1 MVGIKEGE
9 KIMLLVTFDKV
20 PKGAKK
26 YFQFKHKL
34 SRKSPEL
41 DIKTADTA
49 VKDYAKSLEAAGS
62 NVAFTIFDDEDED
75 REESSFEAPV
85 LPEDQDGGILNLIDR
100 DLENENLNREQ
111 EETVTDLKDQIF
123 NELEPSLNED
133 YEDSLNEDNGFMFNN
148 NQVLEPEDEEDEV
161 GEEIP
166 PKNDVSDET
175 ADKNSTAQLNTSN
188 SANPNSYNFVT
199 KSPEATPPSSLPVLP
214 VQPDQVSTTE
224 ATHDEV
230 ISYGKYTDANDI
242 LDRLPKGYDKNQFA
256 LNNIRHD
263 LGYLDNPRDQYDQA
277 LNDKIDQ
284 ALRDY
289 SMQDIQRVYDEGLA
303 KSKAAIVDRLKE
315 AYNRVTKEPID
326 KIVESKTVTKIQQ
339 LTVKATQQKQN
350 NQSDLNKLKENKA
363 LELKTN
369 DEAALA
375 EYKKQLE
382 EKRNLALKS
391 FNDQEELKTRNA
403 NEQIDEQL
411 KADKA
416 KAEHVAR
423 NEEVQK
429 RNSELDDSRTTISND
444 FDHAVRDNYDKNNNL
459 FEKNLKKVQERV
471 QLAKEEINEQRRIDQ
486 EKAEERRQRE
496 AEAARKERELDLK
509 QKAIEQN
516 ESLAKLQQ
524 ENMAKLPE
532 EFAKAIAAAITQN
545 NLENPNVKITLNSDG
560 KDTKDISVPVPNI
573 KGEIVDLDTTKQT
586 DPSNVTEPTEENAAL
601 DQENETNND
610 KPKKHHYTSG
620 IISLV
625 CLAAAALGGTWAY
638 TNNRPNNE
646 QKAVVEQS
654 SSHTKQ
660 TSKSNSK
667 QSNKKSDENDAV
679 KKSKSS
685 AKPKV
690 KATQTHLTRSQA
702 VLKQYR
708 ETKTWAQK
716 RDMLDGLLGQGDAR
730 NLKKIATI
738 YANPIANL
746 YSAIANE
753 DKVQTRE
760 IWLNLT
766 DDQRTEISNSAKKAV
781 ALAFYDIADWQDGWL
796 ARYAY

>member
-1 MVGIKEGE
+1 MVGVKEGE

-41 DIKTADTA
+41 DIKTADDA
-49 VKDYAKSLEAAGS
+49 VKDYAKTLEEADS
-62 NVAFTIFDDEDED
+62 NVTFTIFDDEDED
-75 REESSFEAPV
+75 REESSFEAQI

-100 DLENENLNREQ
+100 DLENENLTCDQ
-111 EETVTDLKDQIF
+111 EETVTTLKDQIF
-123 NELEPSLNED
+123 NELEPSLNDDED
-133 YEDSLNEDNGFMFNN
+133 DLNEDNGFIFNS
-148 NQVLEPEDEEDEV
+148 NQILDSDDEV
-161 GEEIP
+161 RDEIP
-166 PKNDVSDET
+166 PENDVNDET
-175 ADKNSTAQLNTSN
+175 EDNSPTEESN
-188 SANPNSYNFVT
+188 SNAAANPSLNNVPT
-199 KSPEATPPSSLPVLP
+199 QLPEKVGASPIQAG
-214 VQPDQVSTTE
+214 QTTE
-224 ATHDEV
+224 TETSRSEV

-242 LDRLPKGYDKNQFA
+242 LDRLPRGYDKNQFA

-263 LGYLDNPRDQYDQA
+263 LGYLDNPKDQYDQA

-315 AYNRVTKEPID
+315 AYNRVTKESLD
-326 KIVESKTVTKIQQ
+326 KIVEGRTAAQIQQ
-339 LTVKATQQKQN
+339 LVVKAAQQKQN
-350 NQSDLNKLKENKA
+350 NQSDLSKLKENKA

-382 EKRNLALKS
+382 EKRNLALKN

-416 KAEHVAR
+416 KVERVAR
-423 NEEVQK
+423 DEEVQK

-444 FDHAVRDNYDKNNNL
+444 FDHAVRNNYDKNNDL
-459 FEKNLKKVQERV
+459 FEDNLKKVQEKVR
-471 QLAKEEINEQRRIDQ
+471 LAKEQINQQKQLDQ
-486 EKAEERRQRE
+486 EKAEEKRQRE

-545 NLENPNVKITLNSDG
+545 NLENPNVKITLNNDG
-560 KDTKDISVPVPNI
+560 KNALVPVPHVD
-573 KGEIVDLDTTKQT
+573 GEVVDLDDTKKN
-586 DPSNVTEPTEENAAL
+586 DAPIDSESNEEDSELKPETEDNS
-601 DQENETNND
+601 
-610 KPKKHHYTSG
+610 PKKRHYKSE

-638 TNNRPNNE
+638 TNNHFNNE
-646 QKAVVEQS
+646 QKASIERSSSNSHVKKNKQS
-654 SSHTKQ
+654 SS
-660 TSKSNSK
+660 K
-667 QSNKKSDENDAV
+667 QSDKKSANEDIAKNKKPNA
-679 KKSKSS
+679 KSKTKST
-685 AKPKV
+685 P
-690 KATQTHLTRSQA
+690 THLTRSQA

-708 ETKTWAQK
+708 ETKNWAQK

-738 YANPIANL
+738 YSNPIANL

-753 DKVQTRE
+753 DKAQTRD
-760 IWLNLT
+760 IWLSLT

>member
-1 MVGIKEGE
+1 MVGVKEGE

-41 DIKTADTA
+41 DIKTADDA
-49 VKDYAKSLEAAGS
+49 VKDYAKSLEEADS
-62 NVAFTIFDDEDED
+62 NVTFTIFDDEDED
-75 REESSFEAPV
+75 REESSFEAQI

-100 DLENENLNREQ
+100 DLENENLTRDQ
-111 EETVTDLKDQIF
+111 EETVTTLKDQIF
-123 NELEPSLNED
+123 NELEPSLSDDEED
-133 YEDSLNEDNGFMFNN
+133 LNKDNGFMFNN
-148 NQVLEPEDEEDEV
+148 NQILDSDDEV
-161 GEEIP
+161 RDEIP
-166 PKNDVSDET
+166 PENDVNDET
-175 ADKNSTAQLNTSN
+175 EDNSPTEESN
-188 SANPNSYNFVT
+188 SNAATNPSLNNVPT
-199 KSPEATPPSSLPVLP
+199 QLPEEVDALPI
-214 VQPDQVSTTE
+214 QAGQTTE
-224 ATHDEV
+224 TETSRSEV

-242 LDRLPKGYDKNQFA
+242 LDRLPRGYDKNQFA

-263 LGYLDNPRDQYDQA
+263 LGYLDNPKDQYDQA

-315 AYNRVTKEPID
+315 AYNRVTKESLD
-326 KIVESKTVTKIQQ
+326 KIVEGRTAAQIQQ
-339 LTVKATQQKQN
+339 LVVKATQQKQN
-350 NQSDLNKLKENKA
+350 NQSDLSKLKENKA

-382 EKRNLALKS
+382 EKRNLALKN

-416 KAEHVAR
+416 KVERVAR
-423 NEEVQK
+423 DEEVQK

-444 FDHAVRDNYDKNNNL
+444 FDHAVRNNYDKNNDL
-459 FEKNLKKVQERV
+459 FEDNLKKVQEKV
-471 QLAKEEINEQRRIDQ
+471 QLAKEQINQQKQLDQ
-486 EKAEERRQRE
+486 EKAEEKRQRE

-545 NLENPNVKITLNSDG
+545 NLENPNVKITLNNDG
-560 KDTKDISVPVPNI
+560 KNALVPVPHVD
-573 KGEIVDLDTTKQT
+573 GEIVDLDDTKKN
-586 DPSNVTEPTEENAAL
+586 DAPIDSESNEEDSELKPETEDNS
-601 DQENETNND
+601 
-610 KPKKHHYTSG
+610 PKKHHYKSE

-638 TNNRPNNE
+638 TNNHSNNE
-646 QKAVVEQS
+646 QKASIERSSSNSHVKKNKQS
-654 SSHTKQ
+654 SS
-660 TSKSNSK
+660 K
-667 QSNKKSDENDAV
+667 QSAKKDIAKNQKTNA
-679 KKSKSS
+679 KSKTKST
-685 AKPKV
+685 P
-690 KATQTHLTRSQA
+690 TYLTRSQA
-702 VLKQYR
+702 ILKQYR

-738 YANPIANL
+738 YSNPIASL

-753 DKVQTRE
+753 DKAQTRD
-760 IWLNLT
+760 IWLSLT

>member
-1 MVGIKEGE
+1 MVGVKEGE

-41 DIKTADTA
+41 DIKTADDA
-49 VKDYAKSLEAAGS
+49 VKDYAKSLEEADS
-62 NVAFTIFDDEDED
+62 NVTFTIFDDEDED
-75 REESSFEAPV
+75 REESSFEAQI

-100 DLENENLNREQ
+100 DLENENLTRDQ
-111 EETVTDLKDQIF
+111 EETVTTLKDQIF
-123 NELEPSLNED
+123 NELEPSLSDDEED
-133 YEDSLNEDNGFMFNN
+133 LNKDNGFMFNN
-148 NQVLEPEDEEDEV
+148 NQILDSDDEV
-161 GEEIP
+161 RDEIP
-166 PKNDVSDET
+166 PENDVNDET
-175 ADKNSTAQLNTSN
+175 EDNSPTEESN
-188 SANPNSYNFVT
+188 SNAATNPSLNNVPT
-199 KSPEATPPSSLPVLP
+199 QLPEEVDALPI
-214 VQPDQVSTTE
+214 QAGQTTE
-224 ATHDEV
+224 TETSRSEV

-242 LDRLPKGYDKNQFA
+242 LDRLPRGYDKNQFA

-263 LGYLDNPRDQYDQA
+263 LGYLDNPKDQYDQA

-315 AYNRVTKEPID
+315 AYNRVTKESLD
-326 KIVESKTVTKIQQ
+326 KIVEGRTAAQIQQ
-339 LTVKATQQKQN
+339 LAVKATHQKQN
-350 NQSDLNKLKENKA
+350 NQSDLSKLKENKA

-382 EKRNLALKS
+382 EKRNLALKN

-416 KAEHVAR
+416 KVERVAR
-423 NEEVQK
+423 DEEVQK

-444 FDHAVRDNYDKNNNL
+444 FDHAVRNNYDKNNDL
-459 FEKNLKKVQERV
+459 FEDNLKKVQEKV
-471 QLAKEEINEQRRIDQ
+471 QLAKEQINQQKQLDQ
-486 EKAEERRQRE
+486 EKAEEKRQRE

-545 NLENPNVKITLNSDG
+545 NLENPNVKITLNNDG
-560 KDTKDISVPVPNI
+560 KNALVPVPHVD
-573 KGEIVDLDTTKQT
+573 GERVDLDDTKKN
-586 DPSNVTEPTEENAAL
+586 DAPIDSESNEEDSELKPETEDNSS
-601 DQENETNND
+601 
-610 KPKKHHYTSG
+610 KKHHYKSE

-638 TNNRPNNE
+638 TNNHSNNE
-646 QKAVVEQS
+646 QKASIERSSSNSHVKKNKQS
-654 SSHTKQ
+654 SS
-660 TSKSNSK
+660 K
-667 QSNKKSDENDAV
+667 QSAKKDIAKNQKTNA
-679 KKSKSS
+679 KSKTKST
-685 AKPKV
+685 P
-690 KATQTHLTRSQA
+690 TYLTRSQA
-702 VLKQYR
+702 ILKQYR

-738 YANPIANL
+738 YSNPIASL

-753 DKVQTRE
+753 DKAQTRD
-760 IWLNLT
+760 IWLSLT

>member
-1 MVGIKEGE
+1 MVGVEEGE

-41 DIKTADTA
+41 DIKTADDA
-49 VKDYAKSLEAAGS
+49 VKDYAKSLEEADS
-62 NVAFTIFDDEDED
+62 NVTFTIFDDEDED
-75 REESSFEAPV
+75 REESSFEAQI

-100 DLENENLNREQ
+100 DLENENLTRDQ
-111 EETVTDLKDQIF
+111 EETVTTLKDQIF
-123 NELEPSLNED
+123 NELEPSLSDDEED
-133 YEDSLNEDNGFMFNN
+133 LNKDNGFMFNN
-148 NQVLEPEDEEDEV
+148 NQILDSDDEV
-161 GEEIP
+161 RDEIP
-166 PKNDVSDET
+166 PENDVNDET
-175 ADKNSTAQLNTSN
+175 EDNSPTEESN
-188 SANPNSYNFVT
+188 SNAATNPSLNNVPT
-199 KSPEATPPSSLPVLP
+199 QLPEEVDALPI
-214 VQPDQVSTTE
+214 QAGQTTE
-224 ATHDEV
+224 TETNRSEV

-242 LDRLPKGYDKNQFA
+242 LDRLPRGYDKNQFA
-256 LNNIRHD
+256 LDNIRHD
-263 LGYLDNPRDQYDQA
+263 LGYLDNPKDQYEQE
-277 LNDKIDQ
+277 LNDKINQ

-315 AYNRVTKEPID
+315 AYNRVTKESLD
-326 KIVESKTVTKIQQ
+326 KIVEGRTEAQIQQ
-339 LTVKATQQKQN
+339 LVVKATQQKQN
-350 NQSDLNKLKENKA
+350 NQSDLSKLKENKA

-382 EKRNLALKS
+382 EKRNLALKN

-416 KAEHVAR
+416 KVERVAR
-423 NEEVQK
+423 DEEVQK

-444 FDHAVRDNYDKNNNL
+444 FDHAVRNNYDKNNDL
-459 FEKNLKKVQERV
+459 FEDNLKKVQEKVR
-471 QLAKEEINEQRRIDQ
+471 LAKEQINQQKLLDQ
-486 EKAEERRQRE
+486 EKAEEKRQRE

-545 NLENPNVKITLNSDG
+545 NLENPNVKITLNNDG
-560 KDTKDISVPVPNI
+560 KNALVPVPHVD
-573 KGEIVDLDTTKQT
+573 GEVVDLDDTKKN
-586 DPSNVTEPTEENAAL
+586 DAPIDSESNEEDSELKPETEDNSS
-601 DQENETNND
+601 
-610 KPKKHHYTSG
+610 KKHHYKSE

-638 TNNRPNNE
+638 TNNHSNNE
-646 QKAVVEQS
+646 QKASIERSSSNSHVKKNKQS
-654 SSHTKQ
+654 SS
-660 TSKSNSK
+660 K
-667 QSNKKSDENDAV
+667 QSAKKDIAKNQKTNA
-679 KKSKSS
+679 KSKTKST
-685 AKPKV
+685 P
-690 KATQTHLTRSQA
+690 TYLTRSQA
-702 VLKQYR
+702 ILKQYR

-738 YANPIANL
+738 YSNPIANL

-753 DKVQTRE
+753 DKAQTRD
-760 IWLNLT
+760 IWLSLT

-796 ARYAY
+796 VRYAY

>member
-1 MVGIKEGE
+1 
-9 KIMLLVTFDKV
+9 MLLVTFDKV

-41 DIKTADTA
+41 DIKTADDA
-49 VKDYAKSLEAAGS
+49 VKDYAKSLEEADS
-62 NVAFTIFDDEDED
+62 NVTFTIFDDEDED
-75 REESSFEAPV
+75 REESSFEAQI

-100 DLENENLNREQ
+100 DLENENLTRDQ
-111 EETVTDLKDQIF
+111 EETVTTLKDQIF
-123 NELEPSLNED
+123 NELEPSLSDDEED
-133 YEDSLNEDNGFMFNN
+133 LNKDNGFMFNN
-148 NQVLEPEDEEDEV
+148 NQILDSDDEV
-161 GEEIP
+161 RDEIP
-166 PKNDVSDET
+166 PENDVNDET
-175 ADKNSTAQLNTSN
+175 EDNSPTEESN
-188 SANPNSYNFVT
+188 SNAATNPSLNNVPT
-199 KSPEATPPSSLPVLP
+199 QLPEEVDALPI
-214 VQPDQVSTTE
+214 QAGQTTE
-224 ATHDEV
+224 TETNRSEV

-242 LDRLPKGYDKNQFA
+242 LDRLPRGYDKNQFA
-256 LNNIRHD
+256 LDNIRHD
-263 LGYLDNPRDQYDQA
+263 LGYLDNPKDQYEQE
-277 LNDKIDQ
+277 LNDKINQ

-315 AYNRVTKEPID
+315 AYNRVTKESLD
-326 KIVESKTVTKIQQ
+326 KIVEGRTEAQIQQ
-339 LTVKATQQKQN
+339 LVVKATQQKQN
-350 NQSDLNKLKENKA
+350 NQSDLSKLKENKA

-382 EKRNLALKS
+382 EKRNLALKN

-416 KAEHVAR
+416 KVERVAR
-423 NEEVQK
+423 DEEVQK

-444 FDHAVRDNYDKNNNL
+444 FDHAVRNNYDKNNDL
-459 FEKNLKKVQERV
+459 FEDNLKKVQEKVR
-471 QLAKEEINEQRRIDQ
+471 LAKEQINQQKLLDQ
-486 EKAEERRQRE
+486 EKAEEKRQRE

-545 NLENPNVKITLNSDG
+545 NLENPNVKITLNNDG
-560 KDTKDISVPVPNI
+560 KNALVPVPHVD
-573 KGEIVDLDTTKQT
+573 GEVVDLDDTKKN
-586 DPSNVTEPTEENAAL
+586 DAPIDSESNEEDSELKPETEDNSS
-601 DQENETNND
+601 
-610 KPKKHHYTSG
+610 KKHHYKSE

-638 TNNRPNNE
+638 TNNHSNNE
-646 QKAVVEQS
+646 QKASIERSSSNSHVKKNKQS
-654 SSHTKQ
+654 SS
-660 TSKSNSK
+660 K
-667 QSNKKSDENDAV
+667 QSAKKDIAKNQKTNA
-679 KKSKSS
+679 KSKTKST
-685 AKPKV
+685 P
-690 KATQTHLTRSQA
+690 TYLTRSQA
-702 VLKQYR
+702 ILKQYR

-738 YANPIANL
+738 YSNPIASL

-753 DKVQTRE
+753 DKAQTRD
-760 IWLNLT
+760 IWLSLT

>member
-1 MVGIKEGE
+1 
-9 KIMLLVTFDKV
+9 MLLVTFDKV

-41 DIKTADTA
+41 DIKTADDA
-49 VKDYAKSLEAAGS
+49 VKDYAKTLEEADS
-62 NVAFTIFDDEDED
+62 NVTFTIFDDEDED
-75 REESSFEAPV
+75 REESSFEAQI

-100 DLENENLNREQ
+100 DLENENLTRDQ
-111 EETVTDLKDQIF
+111 EETVTTLKDQIF
-123 NELEPSLNED
+123 NELEPSLNDDED
-133 YEDSLNEDNGFMFNN
+133 DLNEDNGFMFNS
-148 NQVLEPEDEEDEV
+148 NQILDSDDEV
-161 GEEIP
+161 RDEIP
-166 PKNDVSDET
+166 PENDVNDET
-175 ADKNSTAQLNTSN
+175 EDNSPTEESN
-188 SANPNSYNFVT
+188 SNAAANPSLNNVPT
-199 KSPEATPPSSLPVLP
+199 QLPEKVGASPIQAG
-214 VQPDQVSTTE
+214 QTTE
-224 ATHDEV
+224 TETSRSEV
-230 ISYGKYTDANDI
+230 ISYGKYTDTNDI
-242 LDRLPKGYDKNQFA
+242 LDRLPRGYDKNQFA

-263 LGYLDNPRDQYDQA
+263 LGYLDNPKDQYDQA

-315 AYNRVTKEPID
+315 AYNRVTKESLD
-326 KIVESKTVTKIQQ
+326 KIVEGRTAAQIQQ
-339 LTVKATQQKQN
+339 LVVKATQQKQN
-350 NQSDLNKLKENKA
+350 NQSDLSKLKENKA

-382 EKRNLALKS
+382 GKRNLALKN

-416 KAEHVAR
+416 KVERVAR
-423 NEEVQK
+423 DEEVQK

-444 FDHAVRDNYDKNNNL
+444 FDHAVRNNYDKNNDL
-459 FEKNLKKVQERV
+459 FEDNLKKVQEKVR
-471 QLAKEEINEQRRIDQ
+471 LAKEQINQQKQLDQ
-486 EKAEERRQRE
+486 EKAEEKRQRE

-545 NLENPNVKITLNSDG
+545 NLENPNVKITLNNDG
-560 KDTKDISVPVPNI
+560 KNALVPVPHVD
-573 KGEIVDLDTTKQT
+573 GEIVDLDDTKKN
-586 DPSNVTEPTEENAAL
+586 DAPIDSESNEEDSELKPETEDNS
-601 DQENETNND
+601 
-610 KPKKHHYTSG
+610 PKKRHYKSE

-638 TNNRPNNE
+638 TNNHSNNE
-646 QKAVVEQS
+646 QKASIERSSSNSHVKKNKQS
-654 SSHTKQ
+654 SS
-660 TSKSNSK
+660 K
-667 QSNKKSDENDAV
+667 QSDKKSANEDIAKNKKPNA
-679 KKSKSS
+679 KSKTKST
-685 AKPKV
+685 P
-690 KATQTHLTRSQA
+690 THLTRSQA

-708 ETKTWAQK
+708 ETKNWAQK

-738 YANPIANL
+738 YSNPIANL

-753 DKVQTRE
+753 DKAQTRD
-760 IWLNLT
+760 IWLSLT

>member
-1 MVGIKEGE
+1 
-9 KIMLLVTFDKV
+9 MLLVTFDKV

-41 DIKTADTA
+41 DIKTADDA
-49 VKDYAKSLEAAGS
+49 VKDYAKSLEEADS
-62 NVAFTIFDDEDED
+62 NVTFTIFDDEDED
-75 REESSFEAPV
+75 REESSFEAQI

-100 DLENENLNREQ
+100 DLENENLTRDQ
-111 EETVTDLKDQIF
+111 EETVTTLKDQIF
-123 NELEPSLNED
+123 NELEPSLSDDEED
-133 YEDSLNEDNGFMFNN
+133 LNKDNGFMFNN
-148 NQVLEPEDEEDEV
+148 NQILDSDDEV
-161 GEEIP
+161 RDEIP
-166 PKNDVSDET
+166 PENDET
-175 ADKNSTAQLNTSN
+175 EDNSPTEESN
-188 SANPNSYNFVT
+188 SNAATNPSLNNVPT
-199 KSPEATPPSSLPVLP
+199 QLPEEVDALPI
-214 VQPDQVSTTE
+214 QAGQTTE
-224 ATHDEV
+224 TETSRSEV

-242 LDRLPKGYDKNQFA
+242 LDRLPRGYDKNQFA

-263 LGYLDNPRDQYDQA
+263 LGYLDNPKDQYDQA

-315 AYNRVTKEPID
+315 AYNRVTKESLD
-326 KIVESKTVTKIQQ
+326 KIVEGRTAAQIQQ
-339 LTVKATQQKQN
+339 LAVKATHQKQN
-350 NQSDLNKLKENKA
+350 NQSDLSKLKENKA

-382 EKRNLALKS
+382 EKRNLALKN

-416 KAEHVAR
+416 KVERVAR
-423 NEEVQK
+423 DEEVQK

-444 FDHAVRDNYDKNNNL
+444 FDHAVRNNYDKNNDL
-459 FEKNLKKVQERV
+459 FEDNLKKVQERV
-471 QLAKEEINEQRRIDQ
+471 RLAKEQINQQKQLDQ
-486 EKAEERRQRE
+486 EKAEEKRQRE

-532 EFAKAIAAAITQN
+532 KFAKAIAAAITQN
-545 NLENPNVKITLNSDG
+545 NLENPNVKITLNNDG
-560 KDTKDISVPVPNI
+560 KNALVPVPHVD
-573 KGEIVDLDTTKQT
+573 GEVVDLDDTKKN
-586 DPSNVTEPTEENAAL
+586 DAPIDSESNEEDSELKPETEDNS
-601 DQENETNND
+601 
-610 KPKKHHYTSG
+610 PKKRHYKSE

-638 TNNRPNNE
+638 TNNHSNNE
-646 QKAVVEQS
+646 QKASIERSSSNSHVKKNKQS
-654 SSHTKQ
+654 SS
-660 TSKSNSK
+660 K
-667 QSNKKSDENDAV
+667 QSDKKSANEDIAKNKKPNA
-679 KKSKSS
+679 KSKTKST
-685 AKPKV
+685 P
-690 KATQTHLTRSQA
+690 THLTRSQA

-708 ETKTWAQK
+708 ETKNWAQK

-738 YANPIANL
+738 YSNPIASL

-753 DKVQTRE
+753 DKAQTRD
-760 IWLNLT
+760 IWLSLT

>member
-1 MVGIKEGE
+1 
-9 KIMLLVTFDKV
+9 MLLVTFDKV

-41 DIKTADTA
+41 DIKTADDA
-49 VKDYAKSLEAAGS
+49 VKDYAKSLEEADS
-62 NVAFTIFDDEDED
+62 NVTFTIFDDEDED
-75 REESSFEAPV
+75 REESSFEAQI

-100 DLENENLNREQ
+100 DLENENLTRDQ
-111 EETVTDLKDQIF
+111 EETVTTLKDQIF
-123 NELEPSLNED
+123 NELEPSLSDDEED
-133 YEDSLNEDNGFMFNN
+133 LNKDNGFMFNN
-148 NQVLEPEDEEDEV
+148 NQILDSDDEV
-161 GEEIP
+161 RDEIP
-166 PKNDVSDET
+166 PENDVNDET
-175 ADKNSTAQLNTSN
+175 EDNSPTEESN
-188 SANPNSYNFVT
+188 SNAATNPSLNNVPT
-199 KSPEATPPSSLPVLP
+199 QLPEEVDALPI
-214 VQPDQVSTTE
+214 QAGQTTE
-224 ATHDEV
+224 TETSRSEV

-242 LDRLPKGYDKNQFA
+242 LDRLPRGYDKNQFA

-263 LGYLDNPRDQYDQA
+263 LGYLDNPKDQYDQA

-315 AYNRVTKEPID
+315 AYNRVTKESLD
-326 KIVESKTVTKIQQ
+326 KIVEDRTAAQIQQ
-339 LTVKATQQKQN
+339 LVVKATHQKQN
-350 NQSDLNKLKENKA
+350 NQSDLSKLKENKA

-382 EKRNLALKS
+382 EKRNIALKN

-416 KAEHVAR
+416 KVERVAR
-423 NEEVQK
+423 DEEVQK

-444 FDHAVRDNYDKNNNL
+444 FDHAVRNNYDKNNDL
-459 FEKNLKKVQERV
+459 FEDNLKKVQEKVR
-471 QLAKEEINEQRRIDQ
+471 LAKEQINQQKLLDQ
-486 EKAEERRQRE
+486 EKAEEKRQRE

-545 NLENPNVKITLNSDG
+545 NLENPNVKITLNNDG
-560 KDTKDISVPVPNI
+560 KNALVPVPHVD
-573 KGEIVDLDTTKQT
+573 GEVVDLDDTKKN
-586 DPSNVTEPTEENAAL
+586 DAPIDSESNEEDSELKPETEDNS
-601 DQENETNND
+601 
-610 KPKKHHYTSG
+610 PKKRHYKSE

-638 TNNRPNNE
+638 TNNHSNNE
-646 QKAVVEQS
+646 QKASIERSSSNSNVKKNKQS
-654 SSHTKQ
+654 SS
-660 TSKSNSK
+660 K
-667 QSNKKSDENDAV
+667 QSDKKSANEDIAKNKKPNA
-679 KKSKSS
+679 KSKTKST
-685 AKPKV
+685 P
-690 KATQTHLTRSQA
+690 THLTRSQA

-738 YANPIANL
+738 YSNPIASL

-753 DKVQTRE
+753 DKAQTRD
-760 IWLNLT
+760 IWLSLT

>member
-1 MVGIKEGE
+1 
-9 KIMLLVTFDKV
+9 MLLVTFDKV

-41 DIKTADTA
+41 DIKTADDA
-49 VKDYAKSLEAAGS
+49 VKDYAKTLEEADS
-62 NVAFTIFDDEDED
+62 NVTFTIFDDEDED
-75 REESSFEAPV
+75 REESSFEAQI

-100 DLENENLNREQ
+100 DLENENLTRDQ
-111 EETVTDLKDQIF
+111 EETVTTLKDQIF
-123 NELEPSLNED
+123 NELEPSLNDDED
-133 YEDSLNEDNGFMFNN
+133 DLNEDNGFMFNS
-148 NQVLEPEDEEDEV
+148 NQILDSDDEV
-161 GEEIP
+161 RDEIP
-166 PKNDVSDET
+166 PENDVNDET
-175 ADKNSTAQLNTSN
+175 EDNSPTEESN
-188 SANPNSYNFVT
+188 SNAAANPSLNNVPT
-199 KSPEATPPSSLPVLP
+199 QLPEKVGASPIQAG
-214 VQPDQVSTTE
+214 QTTE
-224 ATHDEV
+224 TETSRSEV
-230 ISYGKYTDANDI
+230 ISYGKYTDTNDI
-242 LDRLPKGYDKNQFA
+242 LDRLPRGYDKNQFA

-263 LGYLDNPRDQYDQA
+263 LGYLDNPKDQYDQA

-315 AYNRVTKEPID
+315 AYNRVTKESLD
-326 KIVESKTVTKIQQ
+326 KIVEGRTAAQIQQ
-339 LTVKATQQKQN
+339 LVVKATQQKQN
-350 NQSDLNKLKENKA
+350 NQSDLSKLKENKA

-382 EKRNLALKS
+382 EKRNLALKN

-416 KAEHVAR
+416 KVERVAR
-423 NEEVQK
+423 DEEVQK

-444 FDHAVRDNYDKNNNL
+444 FDHAVRNNYDKNNDL
-459 FEKNLKKVQERV
+459 FEDNLKKVQEKVR
-471 QLAKEEINEQRRIDQ
+471 LAKEQINQQKQLDQ
-486 EKAEERRQRE
+486 EKAEEKRQRE

-545 NLENPNVKITLNSDG
+545 NLENPNVKITLNNDG
-560 KDTKDISVPVPNI
+560 KNALVPVPHVD
-573 KGEIVDLDTTKQT
+573 GEVVDLDDTKKN
-586 DPSNVTEPTEENAAL
+586 DAPIDSELNEEDSELKPETEDNS
-601 DQENETNND
+601 
-610 KPKKHHYTSG
+610 PKKRHYKSE

-638 TNNRPNNE
+638 TNNHSNNE
-646 QKAVVEQS
+646 QKASIERSSSNSHVKKNKQS
-654 SSHTKQ
+654 SS
-660 TSKSNSK
+660 K
-667 QSNKKSDENDAV
+667 QSDKKSANEDIAKNKKPNA
-679 KKSKSS
+679 KSKTKST
-685 AKPKV
+685 P
-690 KATQTHLTRSQA
+690 THLTRSQA

-708 ETKTWAQK
+708 ETKNWAQK

-738 YANPIANL
+738 YSNPIANL

-753 DKVQTRE
+753 DKAQTRD
-760 IWLNLT
+760 IWLSLT

>member
-1 MVGIKEGE
+1 MVGVKEGE

-41 DIKTADTA
+41 DIKTADDA
-49 VKDYAKSLEAAGS
+49 VKDYAKSLEEADS
-62 NVAFTIFDDEDED
+62 NVTFTIFDDEDED
-75 REESSFEAPV
+75 REESSFEAQI

-100 DLENENLNREQ
+100 DLENENLTRDQ
-111 EETVTDLKDQIF
+111 EETVTTLKDQIF
-123 NELEPSLNED
+123 NELEPSLSDDEED
-133 YEDSLNEDNGFMFNN
+133 LNKDNGFMFNN
-148 NQVLEPEDEEDEV
+148 NQILDSDDEV
-161 GEEIP
+161 RDEIP
-166 PKNDVSDET
+166 PENDVNDET
-175 ADKNSTAQLNTSN
+175 EDNSPTEESN
-188 SANPNSYNFVT
+188 SNAATNPSLNNVPT
-199 KSPEATPPSSLPVLP
+199 QLPEKVDALPI
-214 VQPDQVSTTE
+214 QAGQTTE
-224 ATHDEV
+224 TETSRSEV

-242 LDRLPKGYDKNQFA
+242 LDRLPRGYDKNQFA

-263 LGYLDNPRDQYDQA
+263 LGYLDNPKDQYDQA

-315 AYNRVTKEPID
+315 AYNRVTKESLD
-326 KIVESKTVTKIQQ
+326 KIVEDRTAAQIQQ
-339 LTVKATQQKQN
+339 LVVKATHQKQN
-350 NQSDLNKLKENKA
+350 NQSDLSKLKENKA

-382 EKRNLALKS
+382 EKRNIALKN

-416 KAEHVAR
+416 KVERVAR
-423 NEEVQK
+423 DEEVQK

-444 FDHAVRDNYDKNNNL
+444 FDHAVRNNYDKNNDL
-459 FEKNLKKVQERV
+459 FEDNLKKVQEKVR
-471 QLAKEEINEQRRIDQ
+471 LAKEQINQQKLLDQ
-486 EKAEERRQRE
+486 EKAEEKRQRE

-545 NLENPNVKITLNSDG
+545 NLENPNVKITLNNDG
-560 KDTKDISVPVPNI
+560 KNALVPVPHVD
-573 KGEIVDLDTTKQT
+573 GEVVDLDDTKKN
-586 DPSNVTEPTEENAAL
+586 DAPIDSESNEEDSELKPETEDNS
-601 DQENETNND
+601 
-610 KPKKHHYTSG
+610 PKKRHYKSE

-638 TNNRPNNE
+638 TNNHSNNE
-646 QKAVVEQS
+646 QKASIERSSSNSHVKKNKQS
-654 SSHTKQ
+654 SS
-660 TSKSNSK
+660 K
-667 QSNKKSDENDAV
+667 QSDKKSANEDIAKNKKPNA
-679 KKSKSS
+679 KSKTKST
-685 AKPKV
+685 P
-690 KATQTHLTRSQA
+690 TYLTRSQA
-702 VLKQYR
+702 ILKQYR

-738 YANPIANL
+738 YSNPIANL

-753 DKVQTRE
+753 DKAQTRD
-760 IWLNLT
+760 IWLSLT

>member
-1 MVGIKEGE
+1 MVGVKEGE

-41 DIKTADTA
+41 DIKTADDA
-49 VKDYAKSLEAAGS
+49 VKDYAKSLEEADS
-62 NVAFTIFDDEDED
+62 NVTFTIFDDENED
-75 REESSFEAPV
+75 REESSFEAQI

-100 DLENENLNREQ
+100 DLENENLTRDQ
-111 EETVTDLKDQIF
+111 EETVTTLKDQIF
-123 NELEPSLNED
+123 NELEPSLSDDEED
-133 YEDSLNEDNGFMFNN
+133 LNKDNGFMFNN
-148 NQVLEPEDEEDEV
+148 NQILDSDDEV
-161 GEEIP
+161 RDEIP
-166 PKNDVSDET
+166 PENDVNDET
-175 ADKNSTAQLNTSN
+175 EDNSPTEESN
-188 SANPNSYNFVT
+188 SNAATNPSLNNVPT
-199 KSPEATPPSSLPVLP
+199 QLPEEVDALPI
-214 VQPDQVSTTE
+214 QAGQTTE
-224 ATHDEV
+224 TETSRSEV

-242 LDRLPKGYDKNQFA
+242 LDRLPRGYDKNQFA

-263 LGYLDNPRDQYDQA
+263 LGYLDNPKDQYDQA

-315 AYNRVTKEPID
+315 AYNRVTKESLD
-326 KIVESKTVTKIQQ
+326 KIVEDRTAAQIQQ
-339 LTVKATQQKQN
+339 LVVKATHQKQN
-350 NQSDLNKLKENKA
+350 NQSDLSKLKENKA

-382 EKRNLALKS
+382 EKRNIALKN

-416 KAEHVAR
+416 KVERVAR
-423 NEEVQK
+423 DEEVQK

-444 FDHAVRDNYDKNNNL
+444 FDHAVRNNYDKNNDL
-459 FEKNLKKVQERV
+459 FEDNLKKVQEKVR
-471 QLAKEEINEQRRIDQ
+471 LAKEQINQQKLLDQ
-486 EKAEERRQRE
+486 EKAEEKRQRE

-545 NLENPNVKITLNSDG
+545 NLENPNVKITLNNDG
-560 KDTKDISVPVPNI
+560 KNALVPVPHVD
-573 KGEIVDLDTTKQT
+573 GEVVDLDDTKKN
-586 DPSNVTEPTEENAAL
+586 DAPIDSESNEEDSELKPETEDNS
-601 DQENETNND
+601 
-610 KPKKHHYTSG
+610 PKKRHYKSE

-638 TNNRPNNE
+638 TNNHSNNE
-646 QKAVVEQS
+646 QKASIERSSSNSHVKKNKQS
-654 SSHTKQ
+654 SS
-660 TSKSNSK
+660 K
-667 QSNKKSDENDAV
+667 QSDKKSANEDIAKNKKPNA
-679 KKSKSS
+679 KSKTKST
-685 AKPKV
+685 P
-690 KATQTHLTRSQA
+690 THLTRSQA

-738 YANPIANL
+738 YSNPIASL

-753 DKVQTRE
+753 DKAQTRD
-760 IWLNLT
+760 IWLSLT

>member
-1 MVGIKEGE
+1 
-9 KIMLLVTFDKV
+9 MLLVTFDKV

-41 DIKTADTA
+41 DIKTADDA
-49 VKDYAKSLEAAGS
+49 VKDYAKSLEEADS
-62 NVAFTIFDDEDED
+62 NVTFTIFDDEDED
-75 REESSFEAPV
+75 REESSFEAQI

-100 DLENENLNREQ
+100 DLENENLTRDQ
-111 EETVTDLKDQIF
+111 EETVTTLKDQIF
-123 NELEPSLNED
+123 NELEPSLSDDEED
-133 YEDSLNEDNGFMFNN
+133 LNKDNGFMFNN
-148 NQVLEPEDEEDEV
+148 NQILDSDDEV
-161 GEEIP
+161 RDEIP
-166 PKNDVSDET
+166 PENDVNDET
-175 ADKNSTAQLNTSN
+175 EDNSPTEESN
-188 SANPNSYNFVT
+188 SNAATNPSLNNVPT
-199 KSPEATPPSSLPVLP
+199 QLPEEVDALPI
-214 VQPDQVSTTE
+214 QAGQTTE
-224 ATHDEV
+224 TETSRSEV
-230 ISYGKYTDANDI
+230 ISYSKYTDANDI
-242 LDRLPKGYDKNQFA
+242 LDRLPRGYDKNQFA

-263 LGYLDNPRDQYDQA
+263 LGYLDNPKDQYDQA

-315 AYNRVTKEPID
+315 AYNRVTKESLD
-326 KIVESKTVTKIQQ
+326 KIVEGRTAAQIQQ
-339 LTVKATQQKQN
+339 LAVKATHQKQN
-350 NQSDLNKLKENKA
+350 NQSDLSKLKENKA

-382 EKRNLALKS
+382 EKRNLALKN

-416 KAEHVAR
+416 KVERVAR
-423 NEEVQK
+423 DEEVQK

-444 FDHAVRDNYDKNNNL
+444 FDHAVRNNYDKNNDL
-459 FEKNLKKVQERV
+459 FEDNLKKVQERV
-471 QLAKEEINEQRRIDQ
+471 RLAKEQINQQKQLDQ
-486 EKAEERRQRE
+486 EKAEEKRQRE

-545 NLENPNVKITLNSDG
+545 NLENPNVKITLNNDG
-560 KDTKDISVPVPNI
+560 KNALVPVPHVD
-573 KGEIVDLDTTKQT
+573 GEVVDLDDTKKN
-586 DPSNVTEPTEENAAL
+586 DAPIDSESNEEDSELKPETEDNS
-601 DQENETNND
+601 
-610 KPKKHHYTSG
+610 PKKRHYKSE

-638 TNNRPNNE
+638 TNNHSNNE
-646 QKAVVEQS
+646 QKASIERSSSNSHVKKNKQS
-654 SSHTKQ
+654 SS
-660 TSKSNSK
+660 K
-667 QSNKKSDENDAV
+667 QSDKKSANEDIAKNKKPNA
-679 KKSKSS
+679 KSKTKST
-685 AKPKV
+685 P
-690 KATQTHLTRSQA
+690 THLTRSQA

-708 ETKTWAQK
+708 ETKNWAQK

-738 YANPIANL
+738 YSNPIASL

-753 DKVQTRE
+753 DKAQTRD
-760 IWLNLT
+760 IWLSLT

>member
-1 MVGIKEGE
+1 
-9 KIMLLVTFDKV
+9 MLLVTFDKV

-41 DIKTADTA
+41 DIKTADDA
-49 VKDYAKSLEAAGS
+49 VKDYAKTLEEADS
-62 NVAFTIFDDEDED
+62 NVTFTIFDDEDED
-75 REESSFEAPV
+75 REESSFEAQI

-100 DLENENLNREQ
+100 DLENENLTRDQ
-111 EETVTDLKDQIF
+111 EETVTTLKDQIF
-123 NELEPSLNED
+123 NELEPSLNDDED
-133 YEDSLNEDNGFMFNN
+133 DLNEDNGFMFNS
-148 NQVLEPEDEEDEV
+148 NQILDSDDEV
-161 GEEIP
+161 RDEIP
-166 PKNDVSDET
+166 PENDVNDET
-175 ADKNSTAQLNTSN
+175 EDNSPTEESN
-188 SANPNSYNFVT
+188 SNAAANPSLNNVPT
-199 KSPEATPPSSLPVLP
+199 QLPEKVGASPIQAG
-214 VQPDQVSTTE
+214 QTTE
-224 ATHDEV
+224 TETSRSEV

-242 LDRLPKGYDKNQFA
+242 LDRLPRGYDKNQFA

-263 LGYLDNPRDQYDQA
+263 LGYLDNPKDQYDQA

-315 AYNRVTKEPID
+315 AYNRVTKESLD
-326 KIVESKTVTKIQQ
+326 KIVEGRTAAQIQQ
-339 LTVKATQQKQN
+339 LVVKATQQKQN
-350 NQSDLNKLKENKA
+350 NQSDLSKLKENKA

-382 EKRNLALKS
+382 EKRNLALKN

-416 KAEHVAR
+416 KVERVAR
-423 NEEVQK
+423 DEEVQK

-444 FDHAVRDNYDKNNNL
+444 FDHAVRNNYDKNNDL
-459 FEKNLKKVQERV
+459 FEDNLKKVQEKVR
-471 QLAKEEINEQRRIDQ
+471 LAKEQINQQKQLDQ
-486 EKAEERRQRE
+486 EKAEEKRQRE

-545 NLENPNVKITLNSDG
+545 NLENPNVKITLNNDG
-560 KDTKDISVPVPNI
+560 KNALVPVPHVD
-573 KGEIVDLDTTKQT
+573 GEVVDLDDTKKN
-586 DPSNVTEPTEENAAL
+586 DAPIDSESNEEDSELKPETEDNS
-601 DQENETNND
+601 
-610 KPKKHHYTSG
+610 PKKRHYKSE

-638 TNNRPNNE
+638 TNNHSNNE
-646 QKAVVEQS
+646 QKASIERSSSNSHVKKNKQS
-654 SSHTKQ
+654 SS
-660 TSKSNSK
+660 K
-667 QSNKKSDENDAV
+667 QSDKKSANEDIAKNKKPNA
-679 KKSKSS
+679 KSKTKST
-685 AKPKV
+685 P
-690 KATQTHLTRSQA
+690 THLTRSQA

-708 ETKTWAQK
+708 ETKNWAQK

-738 YANPIANL
+738 YSNPIANL

-753 DKVQTRE
+753 DKAQTRD
-760 IWLNLT
+760 IWLSLT

>member
-1 MVGIKEGE
+1 
-9 KIMLLVTFDKV
+9 MLLVTFDKV

-41 DIKTADTA
+41 DIKTADDA
-49 VKDYAKSLEAAGS
+49 VKDYAKSLEEADS
-62 NVAFTIFDDEDED
+62 NVTFTIFDDEDED
-75 REESSFEAPV
+75 REESSFEAQI

-100 DLENENLNREQ
+100 DLENENLTRDQ
-111 EETVTDLKDQIF
+111 EETVTTLKDQIF
-123 NELEPSLNED
+123 NELEPSLSDDEED
-133 YEDSLNEDNGFMFNN
+133 LNKDNGFMFNN
-148 NQVLEPEDEEDEV
+148 NQILDSDDEV
-161 GEEIP
+161 RDEIP
-166 PKNDVSDET
+166 PENDVNDET
-175 ADKNSTAQLNTSN
+175 EDNSPTEESN
-188 SANPNSYNFVT
+188 SNAATNPSLNNVPT
-199 KSPEATPPSSLPVLP
+199 QLPEEVDALPI
-214 VQPDQVSTTE
+214 QAGQTTE
-224 ATHDEV
+224 TETNRSEV

-242 LDRLPKGYDKNQFA
+242 LDRLPRGYDKNQFA
-256 LNNIRHD
+256 LDNIRHD
-263 LGYLDNPRDQYDQA
+263 LGYLDNPKDQYEQE
-277 LNDKIDQ
+277 LNDKINQ

-315 AYNRVTKEPID
+315 AYNRVTKESLD
-326 KIVESKTVTKIQQ
+326 KIVEGRTEAQIQQ
-339 LTVKATQQKQN
+339 LVVKAIQQKQN
-350 NQSDLNKLKENKA
+350 NQSDLSKLKENKA

-382 EKRNLALKS
+382 EKRNLALKN

-416 KAEHVAR
+416 KVERVAR
-423 NEEVQK
+423 DEEVQK

-444 FDHAVRDNYDKNNNL
+444 FDHAVRNNYDKNNDL
-459 FEKNLKKVQERV
+459 FEDNLKKVQEKVR
-471 QLAKEEINEQRRIDQ
+471 LAKEQINQQKLLDQ
-486 EKAEERRQRE
+486 EKAEEKRQRE

-545 NLENPNVKITLNSDG
+545 NLENPNVKITLNNDG
-560 KDTKDISVPVPNI
+560 KNALVPVPHVD
-573 KGEIVDLDTTKQT
+573 GEVVDLDDTKKN
-586 DPSNVTEPTEENAAL
+586 DAPIDSESNEEDSELKPETEDNSS
-601 DQENETNND
+601 
-610 KPKKHHYTSG
+610 KKHHYKSE

-638 TNNRPNNE
+638 TNNHSNNE
-646 QKAVVEQS
+646 QKASIERSSSNSHVKKNKQS
-654 SSHTKQ
+654 SS
-660 TSKSNSK
+660 K
-667 QSNKKSDENDAV
+667 QSAKKDIAKNQKTNA
-679 KKSKSS
+679 KSKTKST
-685 AKPKV
+685 P
-690 KATQTHLTRSQA
+690 THLTRSQA

-738 YANPIANL
+738 YSNPIASL

-753 DKVQTRE
+753 DKAQTRD
-760 IWLNLT
+760 IWLSLT

>member
-1 MVGIKEGE
+1 MVGVEEGE

-41 DIKTADTA
+41 DIKTADDA
-49 VKDYAKSLEAAGS
+49 VKDYAKSLEEADS
-62 NVAFTIFDDEDED
+62 NVTFTIFDDEDED
-75 REESSFEAPV
+75 REESSFEAQI

-100 DLENENLNREQ
+100 DLENENLTRDQ
-111 EETVTDLKDQIF
+111 EETVTTLKDQIF
-123 NELEPSLNED
+123 NELEPSLSDDEED
-133 YEDSLNEDNGFMFNN
+133 LNKDNGFMFNN
-148 NQVLEPEDEEDEV
+148 NQILDSDDEV
-161 GEEIP
+161 RDEIP
-166 PKNDVSDET
+166 PENDVNDET
-175 ADKNSTAQLNTSN
+175 EDNSPTEESN
-188 SANPNSYNFVT
+188 SNAATNPSLNNVPT
-199 KSPEATPPSSLPVLP
+199 QLPEEVDALPI
-214 VQPDQVSTTE
+214 QAGQTTE
-224 ATHDEV
+224 TETNRSEV

-242 LDRLPKGYDKNQFA
+242 LDRLPRGYDKNQFA
-256 LNNIRHD
+256 LDNIRHD
-263 LGYLDNPRDQYDQA
+263 LGYLDNPKDQYEQE
-277 LNDKIDQ
+277 LNDKINQ

-315 AYNRVTKEPID
+315 AYNRVTKESLD
-326 KIVESKTVTKIQQ
+326 KIVEDRTAAQIQQ
-339 LTVKATQQKQN
+339 LVVKATHQKQN
-350 NQSDLNKLKENKA
+350 NQSDLSKLKENKA

-382 EKRNLALKS
+382 EKRNIALKN

-416 KAEHVAR
+416 KVERVAR
-423 NEEVQK
+423 DEEVQK

-444 FDHAVRDNYDKNNNL
+444 FDHAVRNNYDKNNDL
-459 FEKNLKKVQERV
+459 FEDNLKKVQEKVR
-471 QLAKEEINEQRRIDQ
+471 LAKEQINQQKLLDQ
-486 EKAEERRQRE
+486 EKAEEKRQRE

-545 NLENPNVKITLNSDG
+545 NLENPNVKITLNNDG
-560 KDTKDISVPVPNI
+560 KNALVPVPHVD
-573 KGEIVDLDTTKQT
+573 GEVVDLDDTKKN
-586 DPSNVTEPTEENAAL
+586 DAPIDSESNEEDSELKPETEDNS
-601 DQENETNND
+601 
-610 KPKKHHYTSG
+610 PKKRHYKSE

-638 TNNRPNNE
+638 TNNHSNNE
-646 QKAVVEQS
+646 QKASIERSSSNSHVKKNKQS
-654 SSHTKQ
+654 SS
-660 TSKSNSK
+660 K
-667 QSNKKSDENDAV
+667 QSDKKSANEDIAKNKKPNA
-679 KKSKSS
+679 KSKTKST
-685 AKPKV
+685 P
-690 KATQTHLTRSQA
+690 THLTRSQA

-738 YANPIANL
+738 YSNPIANL

-753 DKVQTRE
+753 NKAQTRD
-760 IWLNLT
+760 IWLSLT

-796 ARYAY
+796 VRYAY

>member
-1 MVGIKEGE
+1 
-9 KIMLLVTFDKV
+9 MLLVTFDKV

-41 DIKTADTA
+41 DIKTADDA
-49 VKDYAKSLEAAGS
+49 VKDYAKSLEEADS
-62 NVAFTIFDDEDED
+62 NVTFTIFDDEDED
-75 REESSFEAPV
+75 REESSFEAQI

-100 DLENENLNREQ
+100 DLENENLTRDQ
-111 EETVTDLKDQIF
+111 EETVTTLKDQIF
-123 NELEPSLNED
+123 NELEPSLNDDED
-133 YEDSLNEDNGFMFNN
+133 DLNEDNGFMFNS
-148 NQVLEPEDEEDEV
+148 NQILDSDDEV
-161 GEEIP
+161 RDEIP
-166 PKNDVSDET
+166 TENDVNDET
-175 ADKNSTAQLNTSN
+175 EDNSPTEESN
-188 SANPNSYNFVT
+188 SNAAANPSLNNVPT
-199 KSPEATPPSSLPVLP
+199 QLPEKVGASPIQAG
-214 VQPDQVSTTE
+214 QTTE
-224 ATHDEV
+224 TETSRSEV

-242 LDRLPKGYDKNQFA
+242 LDRLPRGYDKNQFA

-263 LGYLDNPRDQYDQA
+263 LGYLDNPKDQYDQA

-315 AYNRVTKEPID
+315 AYNRVTKESLD
-326 KIVESKTVTKIQQ
+326 KIVEGRTAAQIQQ
-339 LTVKATQQKQN
+339 LVVKATQQKQN
-350 NQSDLNKLKENKA
+350 NQSDLSKLKENKA

-382 EKRNLALKS
+382 EKRNLALKN

-411 KADKA
+411 KSDKA
-416 KAEHVAR
+416 KVERVAR
-423 NEEVQK
+423 DEEVQK

-444 FDHAVRDNYDKNNNL
+444 FDHAVRNNYDKNNDL
-459 FEKNLKKVQERV
+459 FEDNLKKVQEKVR
-471 QLAKEEINEQRRIDQ
+471 LAKEQINQQKQLDQ
-486 EKAEERRQRE
+486 EKAEEKRQRE

-545 NLENPNVKITLNSDG
+545 NLENPNVKITLNNDG
-560 KDTKDISVPVPNI
+560 KNALVPVPHVD
-573 KGEIVDLDTTKQT
+573 GEVVDLDDTKKN
-586 DPSNVTEPTEENAAL
+586 DAPIDSESNEEDSELKPETEDNS
-601 DQENETNND
+601 
-610 KPKKHHYTSG
+610 PKKRHYKSE

-638 TNNRPNNE
+638 TNNHSNNE
-646 QKAVVEQS
+646 QKASIERSSSNSHVKKNKQS
-654 SSHTKQ
+654 SS
-660 TSKSNSK
+660 K
-667 QSNKKSDENDAV
+667 QSDKKSANEDIAKNKKTNA
-679 KKSKSS
+679 KSKTKST
-685 AKPKV
+685 P
-690 KATQTHLTRSQA
+690 TYLTRSQA
-702 VLKQYR
+702 ILKQYR

-738 YANPIANL
+738 YSNPIASL

-753 DKVQTRE
+753 DKAQTRD
-760 IWLNLT
+760 IWLSLT

>member
-1 MVGIKEGE
+1 
-9 KIMLLVTFDKV
+9 MLLVTFDKV

-41 DIKTADTA
+41 DIKTADDA
-49 VKDYAKSLEAAGS
+49 VKDYAKSLEEADS
-62 NVAFTIFDDEDED
+62 NVTFTIFDDEDED
-75 REESSFEAPV
+75 REESSFEAQI

-100 DLENENLNREQ
+100 DLENENLTRDQ
-111 EETVTDLKDQIF
+111 EETVTTLKDQIF
-123 NELEPSLNED
+123 NELEPSLSDDEED
-133 YEDSLNEDNGFMFNN
+133 LNKDNGFMFNN
-148 NQVLEPEDEEDEV
+148 NQILDSDDEV
-161 GEEIP
+161 RDEIP
-166 PKNDVSDET
+166 PENDVNDET
-175 ADKNSTAQLNTSN
+175 EDNSPTEESN
-188 SANPNSYNFVT
+188 SNAATNPSLNNVPT
-199 KSPEATPPSSLPVLP
+199 QLPEEVDALPI
-214 VQPDQVSTTE
+214 QAGQTTE
-224 ATHDEV
+224 TETNRSEV

-242 LDRLPKGYDKNQFA
+242 LDRLPRGYDKNQFA
-256 LNNIRHD
+256 LDNIRHD
-263 LGYLDNPRDQYDQA
+263 LGYLDNPKDQYEQE
-277 LNDKIDQ
+277 LNDKINQ

-315 AYNRVTKEPID
+315 AYNRVTKESLD
-326 KIVESKTVTKIQQ
+326 KIVEDRTAAQIQQ
-339 LTVKATQQKQN
+339 LVVKATHQKQN
-350 NQSDLNKLKENKA
+350 NQSDLSKLKENKA

-382 EKRNLALKS
+382 EKRNIALKN

-416 KAEHVAR
+416 KVERVAR
-423 NEEVQK
+423 DEEVQK

-444 FDHAVRDNYDKNNNL
+444 FDHAVRNNYDKNNDL
-459 FEKNLKKVQERV
+459 FEDNLKKVQEKVR
-471 QLAKEEINEQRRIDQ
+471 LAKEQINQQKLLDQ
-486 EKAEERRQRE
+486 EKAEEKRQRE

-545 NLENPNVKITLNSDG
+545 NLENPNVKITLNNDG
-560 KDTKDISVPVPNI
+560 KNALVPVPHVD
-573 KGEIVDLDTTKQT
+573 GEVVDLDDTKKN
-586 DPSNVTEPTEENAAL
+586 DAPIDSESNEEDSELKPETEDNS
-601 DQENETNND
+601 
-610 KPKKHHYTSG
+610 PKKRHYKSE

-638 TNNRPNNE
+638 TNNHSNNE
-646 QKAVVEQS
+646 QKASIERSSSNSHVKKNKQS
-654 SSHTKQ
+654 SS
-660 TSKSNSK
+660 K
-667 QSNKKSDENDAV
+667 QSDKKSANEDIAKNKKPNA
-679 KKSKSS
+679 KSKTKST
-685 AKPKV
+685 P
-690 KATQTHLTRSQA
+690 THLTRSQA

-738 YANPIANL
+738 YSNPIASL

-753 DKVQTRE
+753 DKAQTRD
-760 IWLNLT
+760 IWLSLT

>member
-1 MVGIKEGE
+1 
-9 KIMLLVTFDKV
+9 MLLVTFDKV

-41 DIKTADTA
+41 DIKTADDA
-49 VKDYAKSLEAAGS
+49 VKDYAKTLEEADS
-62 NVAFTIFDDEDED
+62 NVTFTIFDDEDED
-75 REESSFEAPV
+75 REESSFEAQI

-100 DLENENLNREQ
+100 DLENENLTRDQ
-111 EETVTDLKDQIF
+111 EETVTTLKDQIF
-123 NELEPSLNED
+123 NELEPSLNDDED
-133 YEDSLNEDNGFMFNN
+133 DLNEDNGFMFNS
-148 NQVLEPEDEEDEV
+148 NQILDSDDEV
-161 GEEIP
+161 RDEIP
-166 PKNDVSDET
+166 PENDVNDET
-175 ADKNSTAQLNTSN
+175 EDNSPTEESN
-188 SANPNSYNFVT
+188 SNAAANPSLNNVPT
-199 KSPEATPPSSLPVLP
+199 QLPEKVGASPIQAG
-214 VQPDQVSTTE
+214 QTTE
-224 ATHDEV
+224 TETSRSEV

-242 LDRLPKGYDKNQFA
+242 LDRLPRGYDKNQFA

-263 LGYLDNPRDQYDQA
+263 LGYLDNPKDQYDQA

-315 AYNRVTKEPID
+315 AYNRVTKESLD
-326 KIVESKTVTKIQQ
+326 KIVEGRTAAQIQQ
-339 LTVKATQQKQN
+339 LVVKATQQKQN
-350 NQSDLNKLKENKA
+350 NQSDLSKLKENKA

-382 EKRNLALKS
+382 EKRNLALKN

-416 KAEHVAR
+416 KVERVAR
-423 NEEVQK
+423 DEEVQK

-444 FDHAVRDNYDKNNNL
+444 FDHAVRNNYDKNNDL
-459 FEKNLKKVQERV
+459 FEDNLKKVQEKVR
-471 QLAKEEINEQRRIDQ
+471 LAKEQINQQKQLDQ
-486 EKAEERRQRE
+486 EKAEEKRQRE

-545 NLENPNVKITLNSDG
+545 NLENPNVKITLNNDG
-560 KDTKDISVPVPNI
+560 KNALVPVPHVD
-573 KGEIVDLDTTKQT
+573 GEIVDLDDTKKN
-586 DPSNVTEPTEENAAL
+586 DAPIDSESNEEDSELKPETEDNS
-601 DQENETNND
+601 
-610 KPKKHHYTSG
+610 PKKRHYKSE

-638 TNNRPNNE
+638 TNNHSNNE
-646 QKAVVEQS
+646 QKASIEQS
-654 SSHTKQ
+654 SSNSHVKKNKQ
-660 TSKSNSK
+660 SSSK
-667 QSNKKSDENDAV
+667 QSDKKSANEDIAKNKKTNA
-679 KKSKSS
+679 KSKTRST
-685 AKPKV
+685 P
-690 KATQTHLTRSQA
+690 THLTRSQA

-738 YANPIANL
+738 YSNPIANL

-753 DKVQTRE
+753 DKAQTRD
-760 IWLNLT
+760 IWLSLT

>member
-1 MVGIKEGE
+1 MVGVKEGE

-41 DIKTADTA
+41 DIKTADDA
-49 VKDYAKSLEAAGS
+49 VKDYAKSLEEADS
-62 NVAFTIFDDEDED
+62 NVTFTIFDDEDED
-75 REESSFEAPV
+75 REESSFEAQI

-100 DLENENLNREQ
+100 DLENENLTRDQ
-111 EETVTDLKDQIF
+111 EETVTTLKDQIF
-123 NELEPSLNED
+123 NELEPSLSDDEED
-133 YEDSLNEDNGFMFNN
+133 LNKDNGFMFNN
-148 NQVLEPEDEEDEV
+148 NQILDSDDEV
-161 GEEIP
+161 RDEIP
-166 PKNDVSDET
+166 PENDVNDET
-175 ADKNSTAQLNTSN
+175 EDNSPTEESN
-188 SANPNSYNFVT
+188 SNAATNPSLNNVPT
-199 KSPEATPPSSLPVLP
+199 QLPEEVDALPI
-214 VQPDQVSTTE
+214 QAGQTTE
-224 ATHDEV
+224 TETSRSEV

-242 LDRLPKGYDKNQFA
+242 LDRLPRGYDKNQFA

-263 LGYLDNPRDQYDQA
+263 LGYLDNPKDQYDQA

-315 AYNRVTKEPID
+315 AYNRVTKESLD
-326 KIVESKTVTKIQQ
+326 KIVEDRTAAQIQQ
-339 LTVKATQQKQN
+339 LVVKATHQKQN
-350 NQSDLNKLKENKA
+350 NQSDLSKLKENKA

-382 EKRNLALKS
+382 EKRNIALKN
-391 FNDQEELKTRNA
+391 FNDQEELKTRNS

-416 KAEHVAR
+416 KVERVAR
-423 NEEVQK
+423 DEEVQK

-444 FDHAVRDNYDKNNNL
+444 FDHAVRNNYDKNNDL
-459 FEKNLKKVQERV
+459 FEDNLKKVQEKVR
-471 QLAKEEINEQRRIDQ
+471 LAKEQINQQKLLDQ
-486 EKAEERRQRE
+486 EKAEEKRQRE

-545 NLENPNVKITLNSDG
+545 NLENPNVKITLNNDG
-560 KDTKDISVPVPNI
+560 KNALVPVPHVD
-573 KGEIVDLDTTKQT
+573 GEIVDLDDTKKN
-586 DPSNVTEPTEENAAL
+586 DAPIDSESNEEDSELKPETEDNS
-601 DQENETNND
+601 
-610 KPKKHHYTSG
+610 PKKHHYKSE

-625 CLAAAALGGTWAY
+625 CLAAATLGGTWAY
-638 TNNRPNNE
+638 TNNHSNNE
-646 QKAVVEQS
+646 QKASIERSSSNSHVKKNKQS
-654 SSHTKQ
+654 SS
-660 TSKSNSK
+660 K
-667 QSNKKSDENDAV
+667 QSAKKDIAKNQKTNA
-679 KKSKSS
+679 KSKTKST
-685 AKPKV
+685 P
-690 KATQTHLTRSQA
+690 TYLTRSQA
-702 VLKQYR
+702 ILKQYR

-738 YANPIANL
+738 YSNPIASL

-753 DKVQTRE
+753 DKAQTRD
-760 IWLNLT
+760 IWLSLT

>member
-1 MVGIKEGE
+1 MVGVKEGE

-41 DIKTADTA
+41 DIKTADDA
-49 VKDYAKSLEAAGS
+49 VKDYAKTLEEADS
-62 NVAFTIFDDEDED
+62 NVTFTIFDDEDED
-75 REESSFEAPV
+75 REESSFEAQI

-100 DLENENLNREQ
+100 DLENENLTRDQ
-111 EETVTDLKDQIF
+111 EETVTTLKDQIF
-123 NELEPSLNED
+123 NELEPSLNDDED
-133 YEDSLNEDNGFMFNN
+133 DLNEDNGFMFNS
-148 NQVLEPEDEEDEV
+148 NQILDSDDEV
-161 GEEIP
+161 RDEIP
-166 PKNDVSDET
+166 TENDVNDET
-175 ADKNSTAQLNTSN
+175 EDNSPTEESN
-188 SANPNSYNFVT
+188 SNAAANPSLNNIPTQLPEKVGA
-199 KSPEATPPSSLPVLP
+199 SPIQAG
-214 VQPDQVSTTE
+214 QTTE
-224 ATHDEV
+224 TETSRSEV

-242 LDRLPKGYDKNQFA
+242 LDRLPRGYDKNQFA

-263 LGYLDNPRDQYDQA
+263 LGYLDNPKDQYDQA

-315 AYNRVTKEPID
+315 AYNRVTKESLD
-326 KIVESKTVTKIQQ
+326 KIVEGRTAAQIQQ
-339 LTVKATQQKQN
+339 LVVKATQQKQN
-350 NQSDLNKLKENKA
+350 NQSDLSKLKENKA

-382 EKRNLALKS
+382 EKRNLALKN

-416 KAEHVAR
+416 KVERVAR
-423 NEEVQK
+423 DEEVQK

-444 FDHAVRDNYDKNNNL
+444 FDHAVRNNYDKNNDL
-459 FEKNLKKVQERV
+459 FEDNLKKVQEKVR
-471 QLAKEEINEQRRIDQ
+471 LAKEQINQQKQLDQ
-486 EKAEERRQRE
+486 EKAEEKRQRE

-545 NLENPNVKITLNSDG
+545 NLENPNVKITLNNDG
-560 KDTKDISVPVPNI
+560 KNALVPVPHVD
-573 KGEIVDLDTTKQT
+573 GEVVDLDDTKKN
-586 DPSNVTEPTEENAAL
+586 DAPIDSESNEEDSELKPETEDNS
-601 DQENETNND
+601 
-610 KPKKHHYTSG
+610 PKKRHYKSE

-638 TNNRPNNE
+638 TNNHSNNE
-646 QKAVVEQS
+646 QKASIERSSSNSHVKKNKQS
-654 SSHTKQ
+654 SS
-660 TSKSNSK
+660 K
-667 QSNKKSDENDAV
+667 QSDKKSANEDIAKNKKPNA
-679 KKSKSS
+679 KSKTKST
-685 AKPKV
+685 P
-690 KATQTHLTRSQA
+690 TYLTRSQA
-702 VLKQYR
+702 ILKQYR

-738 YANPIANL
+738 YSNPIANL

-753 DKVQTRE
+753 DKAKTRD
-760 IWLNLT
+760 IWLSLT

>member
-1 MVGIKEGE
+1 MVGVEEGE

-41 DIKTADTA
+41 DIKTADDA
-49 VKDYAKSLEAAGS
+49 VKDYAKSLEEADS
-62 NVAFTIFDDEDED
+62 NVTFTIFDDEDED
-75 REESSFEAPV
+75 REESSFEAQI

-100 DLENENLNREQ
+100 DLENENLTRDQ
-111 EETVTDLKDQIF
+111 EETVTTLKDQIF
-123 NELEPSLNED
+123 NELEPSLSDDEED
-133 YEDSLNEDNGFMFNN
+133 LNKDNGFMFNN
-148 NQVLEPEDEEDEV
+148 NQILDSDDEV
-161 GEEIP
+161 RDEIP
-166 PKNDVSDET
+166 PENDVNDET
-175 ADKNSTAQLNTSN
+175 EDNSPTEESN
-188 SANPNSYNFVT
+188 SNAATNPSLNNVPT
-199 KSPEATPPSSLPVLP
+199 QLPEEVDALPI
-214 VQPDQVSTTE
+214 QAGQTTE
-224 ATHDEV
+224 TETNRSEV

-242 LDRLPKGYDKNQFA
+242 LDRLPRGYDKNQFA
-256 LNNIRHD
+256 LDNIRHD
-263 LGYLDNPRDQYDQA
+263 LGYLDNPKDQYEQE
-277 LNDKIDQ
+277 LNDKINQ

-315 AYNRVTKEPID
+315 AYNRVTKESLD
-326 KIVESKTVTKIQQ
+326 KIVEGRTEAQIQQ
-339 LTVKATQQKQN
+339 LVVKATQQKQN
-350 NQSDLNKLKENKA
+350 NQSDLSKLKENKA

-382 EKRNLALKS
+382 EKRNLALKN

-416 KAEHVAR
+416 KVERVAR
-423 NEEVQK
+423 DEEVQK

-444 FDHAVRDNYDKNNNL
+444 FDHAVRNNYDKNNDL
-459 FEKNLKKVQERV
+459 FEDNLKKVQEKVR
-471 QLAKEEINEQRRIDQ
+471 LAKEQINQQKLLDQ
-486 EKAEERRQRE
+486 EKAEEKRQRE

-545 NLENPNVKITLNSDG
+545 NLENPNVKITLNNDG
-560 KDTKDISVPVPNI
+560 KNALVPVPHVD
-573 KGEIVDLDTTKQT
+573 GEIVDLDDTKKN
-586 DPSNVTEPTEENAAL
+586 DAPIDSESNEEDSELKPETEDNS
-601 DQENETNND
+601 
-610 KPKKHHYTSG
+610 PKKHHYKSE

-625 CLAAAALGGTWAY
+625 CLAAATLGGTWAY
-638 TNNRPNNE
+638 TNNHSNNE
-646 QKAVVEQS
+646 QKASIERSSSNSHVKKNKQS
-654 SSHTKQ
+654 SS
-660 TSKSNSK
+660 K
-667 QSNKKSDENDAV
+667 QSDKKSANEDIAKNKKPNA
-679 KKSKSS
+679 KSKTKST
-685 AKPKV
+685 P
-690 KATQTHLTRSQA
+690 TYLTRSQA
-702 VLKQYR
+702 ILKQYR

-738 YANPIANL
+738 YSNPIASL

-753 DKVQTRE
+753 DKAQTRD
-760 IWLNLT
+760 IWLSLT

>member
-1 MVGIKEGE
+1 
-9 KIMLLVTFDKV
+9 MLLVTFDKV

-41 DIKTADTA
+41 DIKTADDA
-49 VKDYAKSLEAAGS
+49 VKDYAKSLEEADS
-62 NVAFTIFDDEDED
+62 NVTFTIFDDEDED
-75 REESSFEAPV
+75 CEESSFEAQI

-100 DLENENLNREQ
+100 DLENENLTRDQ
-111 EETVTDLKDQIF
+111 EETVTTLKDQIF
-123 NELEPSLNED
+123 NELEPSLSDDEED
-133 YEDSLNEDNGFMFNN
+133 LNKDNGFMFNN
-148 NQVLEPEDEEDEV
+148 NQILDSDDEV
-161 GEEIP
+161 RDEIP
-166 PKNDVSDET
+166 PENDVNDET
-175 ADKNSTAQLNTSN
+175 EDNSPTEESN
-188 SANPNSYNFVT
+188 SNAATNPSLNNVPT
-199 KSPEATPPSSLPVLP
+199 QLPEEVDALPI
-214 VQPDQVSTTE
+214 QAGQTTE
-224 ATHDEV
+224 TETNRSEV

-242 LDRLPKGYDKNQFA
+242 LDRLPRGYNKNQFA
-256 LNNIRHD
+256 LDNIRHD
-263 LGYLDNPRDQYDQA
+263 LGYLDNPKDQYEQE
-277 LNDKIDQ
+277 LNDKINQ

-315 AYNRVTKEPID
+315 AYNRVTKESLD
-326 KIVESKTVTKIQQ
+326 KIVEGRTAAQIQQ
-339 LTVKATQQKQN
+339 LAVKATHQKQN
-350 NQSDLNKLKENKA
+350 NQSDLSKLKENKA

-382 EKRNLALKS
+382 EKRNIALKN
-391 FNDQEELKTRNA
+391 FNDQEDLKTRNA

-416 KAEHVAR
+416 KVERVAR
-423 NEEVQK
+423 DEEVQK

-444 FDHAVRDNYDKNNNL
+444 FDHAVRNNYDKNNDL
-459 FEKNLKKVQERV
+459 FEDNLKKVQEKVR
-471 QLAKEEINEQRRIDQ
+471 LAKEQINQQKQLDQ
-486 EKAEERRQRE
+486 EKAEEKRQRE

-545 NLENPNVKITLNSDG
+545 NLENPNVKITLNNDG
-560 KDTKDISVPVPNI
+560 KNALVPVPHVD
-573 KGEIVDLDTTKQT
+573 GEVVDLDDTKKN
-586 DPSNVTEPTEENAAL
+586 DAPIDSESNEEDSELKPETEDNS
-601 DQENETNND
+601 
-610 KPKKHHYTSG
+610 PKKRHYKSE

-638 TNNRPNNE
+638 TNNHSNNE
-646 QKAVVEQS
+646 QKASIERSSSNSHVKKNKQS
-654 SSHTKQ
+654 SS
-660 TSKSNSK
+660 K
-667 QSNKKSDENDAV
+667 QSDKKSANEDIAKNKKPNA
-679 KKSKSS
+679 KSKTKST
-685 AKPKV
+685 P
-690 KATQTHLTRSQA
+690 TYLTRSQA
-702 VLKQYR
+702 ILKQYR

-738 YANPIANL
+738 YSNPIASL

-753 DKVQTRE
+753 DKAQTRD
-760 IWLNLT
+760 IWLSLT

>member
-1 MVGIKEGE
+1 
-9 KIMLLVTFDKV
+9 MLLVTFDKV

-41 DIKTADTA
+41 DIKTADDA
-49 VKDYAKSLEAAGS
+49 VKDYAKSLEEADS
-62 NVAFTIFDDEDED
+62 NVTFTIFDDEDED
-75 REESSFEAPV
+75 REESSFEAQI

-100 DLENENLNREQ
+100 DLENENLTRDQ
-111 EETVTDLKDQIF
+111 EETVTTLKDQIF
-123 NELEPSLNED
+123 NELEPSLSDDEED
-133 YEDSLNEDNGFMFNN
+133 LNKDNGFMFNN
-148 NQVLEPEDEEDEV
+148 NQILDSDDEV
-161 GEEIP
+161 RDEIP
-166 PKNDVSDET
+166 PENDVNDET
-175 ADKNSTAQLNTSN
+175 EDNSPTEESN
-188 SANPNSYNFVT
+188 SNAATNPSLNNVPT
-199 KSPEATPPSSLPVLP
+199 QLPEEVDALPI
-214 VQPDQVSTTE
+214 QAGQTTE
-224 ATHDEV
+224 TETNRSEV

-242 LDRLPKGYDKNQFA
+242 LDRLPRGYDKNQFA
-256 LNNIRHD
+256 LDNIRHD
-263 LGYLDNPRDQYDQA
+263 LGYLDNPKDQYEQE
-277 LNDKIDQ
+277 LNDKINQ

-315 AYNRVTKEPID
+315 AYNRVTKESLD
-326 KIVESKTVTKIQQ
+326 KIVEDRTAAQIQQ
-339 LTVKATQQKQN
+339 LIVKATHQKQN
-350 NQSDLNKLKENKA
+350 NQSDLSKLKENKA

-382 EKRNLALKS
+382 EKRNIALKN

-416 KAEHVAR
+416 KVERVAR
-423 NEEVQK
+423 DEEVQK

-444 FDHAVRDNYDKNNNL
+444 FDHAVRNNYDKNNDL
-459 FEKNLKKVQERV
+459 FEDNLKKVQEKVR
-471 QLAKEEINEQRRIDQ
+471 LAKEQINQQKLLDQ
-486 EKAEERRQRE
+486 EKAEEKRQRE

-545 NLENPNVKITLNSDG
+545 NLENPNVKITLNNDG
-560 KDTKDISVPVPNI
+560 KNALVPVPHVD
-573 KGEIVDLDTTKQT
+573 GEIVDLDDTKKN
-586 DPSNVTEPTEENAAL
+586 DAPIDSESNEEDSELKPETEDNS
-601 DQENETNND
+601 
-610 KPKKHHYTSG
+610 PKKHHYKSE

-638 TNNRPNNE
+638 TNNHSNNE
-646 QKAVVEQS
+646 QKASIERSSSNSHVKKNKQS
-654 SSHTKQ
+654 SS
-660 TSKSNSK
+660 K
-667 QSNKKSDENDAV
+667 QSAKKDIAKNQKTNA
-679 KKSKSS
+679 KSKTKST
-685 AKPKV
+685 P
-690 KATQTHLTRSQA
+690 TYLTRSQA
-702 VLKQYR
+702 ILKQYR

-738 YANPIANL
+738 YSNPIASL

-753 DKVQTRE
+753 DKAQTRD
-760 IWLNLT
+760 IWLSLT

>member
-1 MVGIKEGE
+1 MVGVKEGE

-41 DIKTADTA
+41 DIKTADDA
-49 VKDYAKSLEAAGS
+49 VKDYAKSLEEADS
-62 NVAFTIFDDEDED
+62 NVTFTIFDDEDED
-75 REESSFEAPV
+75 REESSFEAQI

-100 DLENENLNREQ
+100 DLENENLTRDQ
-111 EETVTDLKDQIF
+111 EETVTTLKDQIF
-123 NELEPSLNED
+123 NELEPSLSDDEED
-133 YEDSLNEDNGFMFNN
+133 LNKDNGFMFNN
-148 NQVLEPEDEEDEV
+148 NQILDSDDEV
-161 GEEIP
+161 RDEIP
-166 PKNDVSDET
+166 PENDVNDET
-175 ADKNSTAQLNTSN
+175 EDNSPTEESN
-188 SANPNSYNFVT
+188 SNAATNPSLNNVPT
-199 KSPEATPPSSLPVLP
+199 QLPEEVDALPI
-214 VQPDQVSTTE
+214 QAGQTTE
-224 ATHDEV
+224 TETSRSEV

-242 LDRLPKGYDKNQFA
+242 LDRLPRGYDKNQFA

-263 LGYLDNPRDQYDQA
+263 LGYLDNPKDQYDQA

-315 AYNRVTKEPID
+315 AYNRVTKESLD
-326 KIVESKTVTKIQQ
+326 KIVEDRTAAQIQQ
-339 LTVKATQQKQN
+339 LVVKATHQKQN
-350 NQSDLNKLKENKA
+350 NQSDLSKLKENKA

-382 EKRNLALKS
+382 EKRNIALKN

-416 KAEHVAR
+416 KVERVAR
-423 NEEVQK
+423 DEEVQK

-444 FDHAVRDNYDKNNNL
+444 FDHAVRNNYDKNNDL
-459 FEKNLKKVQERV
+459 FEDNLKKVQEKVR
-471 QLAKEEINEQRRIDQ
+471 LAKEQINQQKLLDQ
-486 EKAEERRQRE
+486 EKAEEKRQRE

-545 NLENPNVKITLNSDG
+545 NLENPNVKITLNNDG
-560 KDTKDISVPVPNI
+560 KNALVPVPHVD
-573 KGEIVDLDTTKQT
+573 GEVVDLDDTKKN
-586 DPSNVTEPTEENAAL
+586 DAPIDSESNEEDSELKPETEDNS
-601 DQENETNND
+601 
-610 KPKKHHYTSG
+610 PKKRHYKSE

-638 TNNRPNNE
+638 TNNHSNNE
-646 QKAVVEQS
+646 QKASIERSSSNSHVKKNKQS
-654 SSHTKQ
+654 SS
-660 TSKSNSK
+660 K
-667 QSNKKSDENDAV
+667 QSDKKSANEDIAKNKKPNA
-679 KKSKSS
+679 KSKTKST
-685 AKPKV
+685 P
-690 KATQTHLTRSQA
+690 THLTRSQA

-738 YANPIANL
+738 YSNPIASL

-753 DKVQTRE
+753 DKAQTRD
-760 IWLNLT
+760 IWLSLT

>member
-1 MVGIKEGE
+1 
-9 KIMLLVTFDKV
+9 MLLVTFDKV

-41 DIKTADTA
+41 DIKTADDA
-49 VKDYAKSLEAAGS
+49 VKDYAKSLEEADS
-62 NVAFTIFDDEDED
+62 NVTFTIFDDEDED
-75 REESSFEAPV
+75 REESSFEAQI

-100 DLENENLNREQ
+100 DLENENLTRDQ
-111 EETVTDLKDQIF
+111 EETVTTLKDQIF
-123 NELEPSLNED
+123 NELEPSLSDDEED
-133 YEDSLNEDNGFMFNN
+133 LNKDNGFMFNN
-148 NQVLEPEDEEDEV
+148 NQILDSDDEV
-161 GEEIP
+161 RDEIP
-166 PKNDVSDET
+166 PENDVNDET
-175 ADKNSTAQLNTSN
+175 EDNSPTEESN
-188 SANPNSYNFVT
+188 SNAATNPSLNNVPT
-199 KSPEATPPSSLPVLP
+199 QLPEEVDALPI
-214 VQPDQVSTTE
+214 QAGQTTE
-224 ATHDEV
+224 TETSRSEV

-242 LDRLPKGYDKNQFA
+242 LDRLPRGYDKNQFA

-263 LGYLDNPRDQYDQA
+263 LGYLDNPKDQYDQA

-315 AYNRVTKEPID
+315 AYNRVTKESLD
-326 KIVESKTVTKIQQ
+326 KIVEGRTAAQIQQ
-339 LTVKATQQKQN
+339 LVVKATQQKQN
-350 NQSDLNKLKENKA
+350 NQSDLSKLKESKA

-382 EKRNLALKS
+382 EKRNIALKN

-416 KAEHVAR
+416 KVERVAR
-423 NEEVQK
+423 DEEVQK

-444 FDHAVRDNYDKNNNL
+444 FDHAVRNNYDKNNDL
-459 FEKNLKKVQERV
+459 FEDNLKKVQERV
-471 QLAKEEINEQRRIDQ
+471 RLAKEQINQQKQLDQ
-486 EKAEERRQRE
+486 EKAEEKRQRE

-545 NLENPNVKITLNSDG
+545 NLENPNVKITLNNDG
-560 KDTKDISVPVPNI
+560 KNALVPVPHVD
-573 KGEIVDLDTTKQT
+573 GEVVDLDDTKKN
-586 DPSNVTEPTEENAAL
+586 DAPIDSESNEEDSELKPETEDNS
-601 DQENETNND
+601 
-610 KPKKHHYTSG
+610 PKKRHYKSE

-638 TNNRPNNE
+638 TNNHSNNE
-646 QKAVVEQS
+646 QKASIERSSSNSHVKKNKQS
-654 SSHTKQ
+654 SS
-660 TSKSNSK
+660 K
-667 QSNKKSDENDAV
+667 QSDKKSANEDIAKNKKPNA
-679 KKSKSS
+679 KSKTKST
-685 AKPKV
+685 P
-690 KATQTHLTRSQA
+690 THLTRSQA

-708 ETKTWAQK
+708 ETKNWAQK

-738 YANPIANL
+738 YSNPIASL

-753 DKVQTRE
+753 DKAQTRD
-760 IWLNLT
+760 IWLSLT

>member
-1 MVGIKEGE
+1 MVGVKEGE

-41 DIKTADTA
+41 DIKTADDA
-49 VKDYAKSLEAAGS
+49 VKDYAKTLEEADS
-62 NVAFTIFDDEDED
+62 NVTFTIFDDEDED
-75 REESSFEAPV
+75 REESSFEAQI

-100 DLENENLNREQ
+100 DLENENLTRDQ
-111 EETVTDLKDQIF
+111 EETVTTLKDQIF
-123 NELEPSLNED
+123 NELEPSLNDDED
-133 YEDSLNEDNGFMFNN
+133 DLNEDNGFMFNS
-148 NQVLEPEDEEDEV
+148 NQILDSDDEV
-161 GEEIP
+161 RDEIP
-166 PKNDVSDET
+166 PENDVNDET
-175 ADKNSTAQLNTSN
+175 EDNSPTEESN
-188 SANPNSYNFVT
+188 SNAAANPSLNNVPT
-199 KSPEATPPSSLPVLP
+199 QLPEKIGASPIQAG
-214 VQPDQVSTTE
+214 QTTE
-224 ATHDEV
+224 TETSRSEV

-242 LDRLPKGYDKNQFA
+242 LDRLPRGYDKNQFA

-263 LGYLDNPRDQYDQA
+263 LGYLDNPKDQYDQA

-315 AYNRVTKEPID
+315 AYNRVTKESLD
-326 KIVESKTVTKIQQ
+326 KIVEGRTAAQIQQ
-339 LTVKATQQKQN
+339 LVVKATQQKQN
-350 NQSDLNKLKENKA
+350 NQSDLSKLKENKA

-382 EKRNLALKS
+382 EKRNLALKN

-416 KAEHVAR
+416 KVERVAR
-423 NEEVQK
+423 DEEVQK

-444 FDHAVRDNYDKNNNL
+444 FDHAVRNNYDKNNDL
-459 FEKNLKKVQERV
+459 FEDNLKKVQEKVR
-471 QLAKEEINEQRRIDQ
+471 LAKEQINQQKQLDQ
-486 EKAEERRQRE
+486 EKAEEKRQRE

-545 NLENPNVKITLNSDG
+545 NLENPNVKITLNNDG
-560 KDTKDISVPVPNI
+560 KNALVPVPHVD
-573 KGEIVDLDTTKQT
+573 GEIVDLDDTKKN
-586 DPSNVTEPTEENAAL
+586 DAPIDSESNEEDSELKPETEDNS
-601 DQENETNND
+601 
-610 KPKKHHYTSG
+610 PKKRHYKSE

-638 TNNRPNNE
+638 TNNHSNNE
-646 QKAVVEQS
+646 QKASIERSSSNSHVKKNKQS
-654 SSHTKQ
+654 SS
-660 TSKSNSK
+660 K
-667 QSNKKSDENDAV
+667 QSDKKSANEDIAKNKKPNA
-679 KKSKSS
+679 KSKTKST
-685 AKPKV
+685 P
-690 KATQTHLTRSQA
+690 THLTRSQA

-708 ETKTWAQK
+708 ETKNWAQK

-738 YANPIANL
+738 YSNPIANL

-753 DKVQTRE
+753 DKAQTRD
-760 IWLNLT
+760 IWLSLT

>member
-1 MVGIKEGE
+1 
-9 KIMLLVTFDKV
+9 MLLVTFDKV

-41 DIKTADTA
+41 DIKTADDA
-49 VKDYAKSLEAAGS
+49 VKDYAKTLEEADS
-62 NVAFTIFDDEDED
+62 NVTFTIFDDEDED
-75 REESSFEAPV
+75 REESSFEAQI

-100 DLENENLNREQ
+100 DLENENLTRDQ
-111 EETVTDLKDQIF
+111 EETVTTLKDQIF
-123 NELEPSLNED
+123 NELEPSLNDDED
-133 YEDSLNEDNGFMFNN
+133 DLNEDNGFMFNS
-148 NQVLEPEDEEDEV
+148 NQILDSDDEV
-161 GEEIP
+161 RDEIP
-166 PKNDVSDET
+166 TENDVNDET
-175 ADKNSTAQLNTSN
+175 EDNSPTEESN
-188 SANPNSYNFVT
+188 SNAAANPSLNNVPT
-199 KSPEATPPSSLPVLP
+199 QLPEKVGASPIQAG
-214 VQPDQVSTTE
+214 QTTE
-224 ATHDEV
+224 TETSRSEV

-242 LDRLPKGYDKNQFA
+242 LDRLPRGYDKNQFA

-263 LGYLDNPRDQYDQA
+263 LGYLDNPKDQYDQA

-315 AYNRVTKEPID
+315 AYNRVTKESLD
-326 KIVESKTVTKIQQ
+326 KIVEGRTAAQIQQ
-339 LTVKATQQKQN
+339 LVVKATQQKQN
-350 NQSDLNKLKENKA
+350 NQSDLSKLKENKA

-382 EKRNLALKS
+382 EKRNLALKN

-411 KADKA
+411 KSDKA
-416 KAEHVAR
+416 KVERVAR
-423 NEEVQK
+423 DEEVQK

-444 FDHAVRDNYDKNNNL
+444 FDHAVRNNYDKNNDL
-459 FEKNLKKVQERV
+459 FEDNLKKVQEKVR
-471 QLAKEEINEQRRIDQ
+471 LAKEQINQQKQLDQ
-486 EKAEERRQRE
+486 EKAEEKRQRE

-545 NLENPNVKITLNSDG
+545 NLENPNVKITLNNDG
-560 KDTKDISVPVPNI
+560 KNALVPVPHVD
-573 KGEIVDLDTTKQT
+573 GEVVDLDDTKKN
-586 DPSNVTEPTEENAAL
+586 DAPIDSESNEEDSELKPETEDNS
-601 DQENETNND
+601 
-610 KPKKHHYTSG
+610 PKKRHYKSE

-638 TNNRPNNE
+638 TNNHSNNE
-646 QKAVVEQS
+646 QKASIERSSSNSHVKKNKQS
-654 SSHTKQ
+654 SS
-660 TSKSNSK
+660 K
-667 QSNKKSDENDAV
+667 QSDKKSANEDIAKNKKPNA
-679 KKSKSS
+679 KSKTKST
-685 AKPKV
+685 P
-690 KATQTHLTRSQA
+690 THLTRSQT

-738 YANPIANL
+738 YSNPIANL

-753 DKVQTRE
+753 DKAQTRD
-760 IWLNLT
+760 IWLSLT

>member
-1 MVGIKEGE
+1 MVGVKEGE

-41 DIKTADTA
+41 DIKTADDA
-49 VKDYAKSLEAAGS
+49 VKDYAKTLEEADS
-62 NVAFTIFDDEDED
+62 NVTFTIFDDEDED
-75 REESSFEAPV
+75 REESSFEAQI

-100 DLENENLNREQ
+100 DLENENLTRDQ
-111 EETVTDLKDQIF
+111 EETVTTLKDQIF
-123 NELEPSLNED
+123 NELEPSLNDDED
-133 YEDSLNEDNGFMFNN
+133 DLNEDNGFMFNS
-148 NQVLEPEDEEDEV
+148 NQILDSDDEV
-161 GEEIP
+161 RDEIP
-166 PKNDVSDET
+166 PENDVNDET
-175 ADKNSTAQLNTSN
+175 EDNSPTEESN
-188 SANPNSYNFVT
+188 SNAAANPSLNNVPT
-199 KSPEATPPSSLPVLP
+199 QLPEKVGASPIQAG
-214 VQPDQVSTTE
+214 QTTE
-224 ATHDEV
+224 TETSRSEV
-230 ISYGKYTDANDI
+230 ISYGKYTDTNDI
-242 LDRLPKGYDKNQFA
+242 LDRLPRGYDKNQFA

-263 LGYLDNPRDQYDQA
+263 LGYLDNPKDQYDQA

-315 AYNRVTKEPID
+315 AYNRVTKESLD
-326 KIVESKTVTKIQQ
+326 KIVEGRTAAQIQQ
-339 LTVKATQQKQN
+339 LVVKATQQKQN
-350 NQSDLNKLKENKA
+350 NQSDLSKLKENKA

-382 EKRNLALKS
+382 EKRNLALKN

-411 KADKA
+411 KVDKA
-416 KAEHVAR
+416 KVERVAR
-423 NEEVQK
+423 DEEVQK

-444 FDHAVRDNYDKNNNL
+444 FDHAVRNNYDKNNDL
-459 FEKNLKKVQERV
+459 FEDNLKKVQEKVR
-471 QLAKEEINEQRRIDQ
+471 LAKEQINQQKQLDQ
-486 EKAEERRQRE
+486 EKAEEKRQRE

-545 NLENPNVKITLNSDG
+545 NLENPNVKITLNNDG
-560 KDTKDISVPVPNI
+560 KNALVPVPHVD
-573 KGEIVDLDTTKQT
+573 GEVVDLDDTKKN
-586 DPSNVTEPTEENAAL
+586 DAPIDSELNEEDSELKPETEDNS
-601 DQENETNND
+601 
-610 KPKKHHYTSG
+610 PKKRHYKSE

-638 TNNRPNNE
+638 TNNHSNNE
-646 QKAVVEQS
+646 QKASIERSSSNSHVKKNKQS
-654 SSHTKQ
+654 SS
-660 TSKSNSK
+660 K
-667 QSNKKSDENDAV
+667 QSDKKSANEDIAKNKKPNA
-679 KKSKSS
+679 KSKTKST
-685 AKPKV
+685 P
-690 KATQTHLTRSQA
+690 THLTRSQA

-708 ETKTWAQK
+708 ETKNWAQK

-738 YANPIANL
+738 YSNPIANL

-753 DKVQTRE
+753 DKAQTRD
-760 IWLNLT
+760 IWLSLT

>member
-1 MVGIKEGE
+1 
-9 KIMLLVTFDKV
+9 MLLVTFDKV

-75 REESSFEAPV
+75 REESSFEAQI

-100 DLENENLNREQ
+100 DLENENLTRDQ
-111 EETVTDLKDQIF
+111 EETVTTLKDQIF
-123 NELEPSLNED
+123 NELEPSLNDDED
-133 YEDSLNEDNGFMFNN
+133 DLNEDNGFMFNS
-148 NQVLEPEDEEDEV
+148 NQILDSDDEV
-161 GEEIP
+161 RDEIP
-166 PKNDVSDET
+166 PENDVNDET
-175 ADKNSTAQLNTSN
+175 EDNSPTEESN
-188 SANPNSYNFVT
+188 SNAAANPSLNNVPT
-199 KSPEATPPSSLPVLP
+199 QLPEKVGASPIQAG
-214 VQPDQVSTTE
+214 QTTE
-224 ATHDEV
+224 TETSRSEV

-263 LGYLDNPRDQYDQA
+263 LGYLDNPKDQYDQA

-601 DQENETNND
+601 DQENENNND

>member
-1 MVGIKEGE
+1 
-9 KIMLLVTFDKV
+9 MLLVTFDKV

-41 DIKTADTA
+41 DIKTADDA
-49 VKDYAKSLEAAGS
+49 VKDYAKTLEEADS
-62 NVAFTIFDDEDED
+62 NVTFTIFDDEDED
-75 REESSFEAPV
+75 REESSFEAQI

-100 DLENENLNREQ
+100 DLENENLTRDQ
-111 EETVTDLKDQIF
+111 EETVTTLKDQIF
-123 NELEPSLNED
+123 NELEPSLNDDED
-133 YEDSLNEDNGFMFNN
+133 DLNEDNGFMFNS
-148 NQVLEPEDEEDEV
+148 NQILDSDDEV
-161 GEEIP
+161 RDEIP
-166 PKNDVSDET
+166 PENDVNDET
-175 ADKNSTAQLNTSN
+175 EDNSPTEESN
-188 SANPNSYNFVT
+188 SNAAANPSLNNVPT
-199 KSPEATPPSSLPVLP
+199 QLPEKVGASPIQAG
-214 VQPDQVSTTE
+214 QTTE
-224 ATHDEV
+224 TETSRSEV

-242 LDRLPKGYDKNQFA
+242 LDRLPRGYDKNQFA

-263 LGYLDNPRDQYDQA
+263 LGYLDNPKDQYDQA

-315 AYNRVTKEPID
+315 AYNRVTKESLD
-326 KIVESKTVTKIQQ
+326 KIVEGRTAAQIQQ
-339 LTVKATQQKQN
+339 LVVKAAQQKQN
-350 NQSDLNKLKENKA
+350 NQSDLSKLKENKA

-382 EKRNLALKS
+382 EKRNLALKN

-416 KAEHVAR
+416 KVERVAR
-423 NEEVQK
+423 DEEVQK

-444 FDHAVRDNYDKNNNL
+444 FDHAVRNNYDKNNDL
-459 FEKNLKKVQERV
+459 FEDNLKKVQEKVR
-471 QLAKEEINEQRRIDQ
+471 LAKEQINQQKQLDQ
-486 EKAEERRQRE
+486 EKAEEKRQRE

-545 NLENPNVKITLNSDG
+545 NLENPNVKITLNNDG
-560 KDTKDISVPVPNI
+560 KNALVPVPHVD
-573 KGEIVDLDTTKQT
+573 GEVVDLDDTKKN
-586 DPSNVTEPTEENAAL
+586 DAPIDSESNEEDSELKPETEDNS
-601 DQENETNND
+601 
-610 KPKKHHYTSG
+610 PKKRHYKSE

-638 TNNRPNNE
+638 TNNHSNNE
-646 QKAVVEQS
+646 QKASIERSSSNSHVKKNKQS
-654 SSHTKQ
+654 SS
-660 TSKSNSK
+660 K
-667 QSNKKSDENDAV
+667 QSDKKSANEDIAKNKKPNA
-679 KKSKSS
+679 KSKTKST
-685 AKPKV
+685 P
-690 KATQTHLTRSQA
+690 THLTRSQA

-708 ETKTWAQK
+708 ETKNWAQK

-738 YANPIANL
+738 YSNPIANL

-753 DKVQTRE
+753 DKAQTRD
-760 IWLNLT
+760 IWLSLT

>member
-1 MVGIKEGE
+1 MVGVKEGE

-41 DIKTADTA
+41 DIKTADDA
-49 VKDYAKSLEAAGS
+49 VKDYAKSLEEADS
-62 NVAFTIFDDEDED
+62 NVTFTIFDDEDED
-75 REESSFEAPV
+75 REESSFEAQI

-100 DLENENLNREQ
+100 DLENENLTRDQ
-111 EETVTDLKDQIF
+111 EETVTTLKDQIF
-123 NELEPSLNED
+123 NELEPSLSDDEED
-133 YEDSLNEDNGFMFNN
+133 LNKDNGFMFNN
-148 NQVLEPEDEEDEV
+148 NQILDSDDEV
-161 GEEIP
+161 RDEIP
-166 PKNDVSDET
+166 PENDVNDET
-175 ADKNSTAQLNTSN
+175 EDNSPTEESN
-188 SANPNSYNFVT
+188 SNAATNPSLNNVPT
-199 KSPEATPPSSLPVLP
+199 QLPEEVDALPI
-214 VQPDQVSTTE
+214 QAGQTTE
-224 ATHDEV
+224 TETSRSEV

-242 LDRLPKGYDKNQFA
+242 LDRLPRGYDKNQFA

-263 LGYLDNPRDQYDQA
+263 LGYLDNPKDQYDQA

-315 AYNRVTKEPID
+315 AYNRVTKESLD
-326 KIVESKTVTKIQQ
+326 KIVEDRTAAQIQQ
-339 LTVKATQQKQN
+339 LVVKATHQKQN
-350 NQSDLNKLKENKA
+350 NQSDLSKLKENKA

-382 EKRNLALKS
+382 EKRNIALKN

-416 KAEHVAR
+416 KVERVAR
-423 NEEVQK
+423 DEEVQK

-444 FDHAVRDNYDKNNNL
+444 FDHAVRNNYDKNNDL
-459 FEKNLKKVQERV
+459 FEDNLKKVQEKVR
-471 QLAKEEINEQRRIDQ
+471 LAKEQINQQKQLDQ
-486 EKAEERRQRE
+486 EKAEEKRQRE

-545 NLENPNVKITLNSDG
+545 NLENPNVKITLNNDG
-560 KDTKDISVPVPNI
+560 KNALVPVPHVD
-573 KGEIVDLDTTKQT
+573 GEVVDLDDTKKN
-586 DPSNVTEPTEENAAL
+586 DAPIDSESNEEDSELKPETEDNS
-601 DQENETNND
+601 
-610 KPKKHHYTSG
+610 PKKRHYKSE

-638 TNNRPNNE
+638 TNNHSNNE
-646 QKAVVEQS
+646 QKASIERSSSNSHVKKNKQS
-654 SSHTKQ
+654 SS
-660 TSKSNSK
+660 K
-667 QSNKKSDENDAV
+667 QSDKKSANEDIAKNKKPNA
-679 KKSKSS
+679 KSKTKST
-685 AKPKV
+685 P
-690 KATQTHLTRSQA
+690 THLTRSQA

-708 ETKTWAQK
+708 ETKNWAQK

-738 YANPIANL
+738 YSNPIASL

-753 DKVQTRE
+753 DKAQTRD
-760 IWLNLT
+760 IWLSLT

>member
-1 MVGIKEGE
+1 MVGVEEGE

-41 DIKTADTA
+41 DIKTADDA
-49 VKDYAKSLEAAGS
+49 VKDYAKSLEKADS
-62 NVAFTIFDDEDED
+62 NVTFTIFDDEDED
-75 REESSFEAPV
+75 REESSFEAQI

-100 DLENENLNREQ
+100 DLENENLTRDQ
-111 EETVTDLKDQIF
+111 EETVTTLKDQIF
-123 NELEPSLNED
+123 NELEPSLSDDEED
-133 YEDSLNEDNGFMFNN
+133 LNKDNGFMFNN
-148 NQVLEPEDEEDEV
+148 NQILDSDDEV
-161 GEEIP
+161 RDEIP
-166 PKNDVSDET
+166 PENDVNDET
-175 ADKNSTAQLNTSN
+175 EDNSPTEESN
-188 SANPNSYNFVT
+188 SNAATNPSLNNVPT
-199 KSPEATPPSSLPVLP
+199 QLPEEVDALPI
-214 VQPDQVSTTE
+214 QAGQTTE
-224 ATHDEV
+224 TETSRSEV

-242 LDRLPKGYDKNQFA
+242 LDRLPRGYDKNQFA

-263 LGYLDNPRDQYDQA
+263 LGYLDNPKDQYDQA

-315 AYNRVTKEPID
+315 AYNRVTKESLD
-326 KIVESKTVTKIQQ
+326 KIVEDRTAAQIQQ
-339 LTVKATQQKQN
+339 LAVKATHQKQN
-350 NQSDLNKLKENKA
+350 NQSDLSKLKENKA

-382 EKRNLALKS
+382 EKRNLALKN

-416 KAEHVAR
+416 KVERVAR
-423 NEEVQK
+423 DEEVQK

-444 FDHAVRDNYDKNNNL
+444 FDHAVRNNYDKNNDL
-459 FEKNLKKVQERV
+459 FEDNLKKVQEKVR
-471 QLAKEEINEQRRIDQ
+471 LAKEQINQQKLLDQ
-486 EKAEERRQRE
+486 EKAEEKRQRE

-545 NLENPNVKITLNSDG
+545 NLENPNVKITLNNDG
-560 KDTKDISVPVPNI
+560 KNALVPVPHVD
-573 KGEIVDLDTTKQT
+573 GEIVDLDDTKKN
-586 DPSNVTEPTEENAAL
+586 DAPIDSESNEEDSELKPETEDNS
-601 DQENETNND
+601 
-610 KPKKHHYTSG
+610 PKKHHYKSE

-638 TNNRPNNE
+638 TNNHSNNE
-646 QKAVVEQS
+646 QKASIERSSSNSHVKKNKQS
-654 SSHTKQ
+654 SS
-660 TSKSNSK
+660 K
-667 QSNKKSDENDAV
+667 QSAKKDIAKNQKTNA
-679 KKSKSS
+679 KSKTKST
-685 AKPKV
+685 P
-690 KATQTHLTRSQA
+690 TYLTRSQA
-702 VLKQYR
+702 ILKQYR

-738 YANPIANL
+738 YSNPIASL

-753 DKVQTRE
+753 DKAQTRD
-760 IWLNLT
+760 IWLSLT

-796 ARYAY
+796 VRYAY

>member
-1 MVGIKEGE
+1 MVGVEEGE

-41 DIKTADTA
+41 DIKTADDA
-49 VKDYAKSLEAAGS
+49 VKDYAKSLEEADS
-62 NVAFTIFDDEDED
+62 NVTFTIFDDEDED
-75 REESSFEAPV
+75 REESSFEAQI

-100 DLENENLNREQ
+100 DLENENLTRDQ
-111 EETVTDLKDQIF
+111 EETVTTLKDQIF
-123 NELEPSLNED
+123 NELEPSLSDDEED
-133 YEDSLNEDNGFMFNN
+133 LNKDNGFMFNN
-148 NQVLEPEDEEDEV
+148 NQILDSDDEV
-161 GEEIP
+161 RDEIP
-166 PKNDVSDET
+166 PENDVNDET
-175 ADKNSTAQLNTSN
+175 EDNSPTEESN
-188 SANPNSYNFVT
+188 SNAATNPSLNNVPT
-199 KSPEATPPSSLPVLP
+199 QLPEEVDALPI
-214 VQPDQVSTTE
+214 QAGQTTE
-224 ATHDEV
+224 TETNRSEV

-242 LDRLPKGYDKNQFA
+242 LDRLPRGYDKNQFA
-256 LNNIRHD
+256 LDNIRHD
-263 LGYLDNPRDQYDQA
+263 LGYLDNPKDQYEQE
-277 LNDKIDQ
+277 LNDKINQ

-315 AYNRVTKEPID
+315 AYNRVTKESLD
-326 KIVESKTVTKIQQ
+326 KIVEGRTAAQIQQ
-339 LTVKATQQKQN
+339 LVVKATHQKQN
-350 NQSDLNKLKENKA
+350 NQSDLSKLKENKA

-382 EKRNLALKS
+382 EKRNIALKN

-416 KAEHVAR
+416 KVERVAR
-423 NEEVQK
+423 DEEVQK

-444 FDHAVRDNYDKNNNL
+444 FDHAVRNNYDKNNDL
-459 FEKNLKKVQERV
+459 FEDNLKKVQEKVR
-471 QLAKEEINEQRRIDQ
+471 LAKEQINQQKLLDQ
-486 EKAEERRQRE
+486 EKAEEKRQRE

-545 NLENPNVKITLNSDG
+545 NLENPNVKITLNNDG
-560 KDTKDISVPVPNI
+560 KNALVPVPHVD
-573 KGEIVDLDTTKQT
+573 GEIVDLDDTKKN
-586 DPSNVTEPTEENAAL
+586 DAPIDSESNEEDSELKPETEDNS
-601 DQENETNND
+601 
-610 KPKKHHYTSG
+610 PKKRHYKSE

-638 TNNRPNNE
+638 TNNHSNNE
-646 QKAVVEQS
+646 QKASIERSSSNSHVKKNKQS
-654 SSHTKQ
+654 SS
-660 TSKSNSK
+660 K
-667 QSNKKSDENDAV
+667 QSDKKSANEDIAKNKKPNA
-679 KKSKSS
+679 KSKTKST
-685 AKPKV
+685 P
-690 KATQTHLTRSQA
+690 TYLTRSQA
-702 VLKQYR
+702 ILKQYR

-738 YANPIANL
+738 YSNPIASL

-753 DKVQTRE
+753 DKAQTRD
-760 IWLNLT
+760 IWLSLT

>member
-1 MVGIKEGE
+1 MVGVKEGE

-41 DIKTADTA
+41 DIKTADDA
-49 VKDYAKSLEAAGS
+49 VKDYAKTLEEADS
-62 NVAFTIFDDEDED
+62 NVTFTIFDDEDED
-75 REESSFEAPV
+75 REESSFEAQI

-100 DLENENLNREQ
+100 DLENENLTRDQ
-111 EETVTDLKDQIF
+111 EETVTTLKDQIF
-123 NELEPSLNED
+123 NELEPSLNDDED
-133 YEDSLNEDNGFMFNN
+133 DLNVDNGFMFNS
-148 NQVLEPEDEEDEV
+148 NQILDSDDEV
-161 GEEIP
+161 RDEIP
-166 PKNDVSDET
+166 PENDVNDET
-175 ADKNSTAQLNTSN
+175 EDNSPTEESN
-188 SANPNSYNFVT
+188 SNAAANPSLNNVPT
-199 KSPEATPPSSLPVLP
+199 QLPEKVGASPIQAG
-214 VQPDQVSTTE
+214 QTTE
-224 ATHDEV
+224 TETSRSEV

-242 LDRLPKGYDKNQFA
+242 LDRLPRGYDKNQFA

-263 LGYLDNPRDQYDQA
+263 LGYLDNPKDQYDQA

-315 AYNRVTKEPID
+315 AYNRVTKESLD
-326 KIVESKTVTKIQQ
+326 KIVEGRTAAQIQQ
-339 LTVKATQQKQN
+339 LVVKATQQKQN
-350 NQSDLNKLKENKA
+350 NQSDLSKLKENKA

-382 EKRNLALKS
+382 EKRNLALKN

-416 KAEHVAR
+416 KVERVAR
-423 NEEVQK
+423 DEEVQK

-444 FDHAVRDNYDKNNNL
+444 FDHAVRNNYDKNNDL
-459 FEKNLKKVQERV
+459 FEDNLKKVQEKVR
-471 QLAKEEINEQRRIDQ
+471 LAKEQINQQKQLDQ
-486 EKAEERRQRE
+486 EKAEEKRQRE

-545 NLENPNVKITLNSDG
+545 NLENPNVKITLNNDG
-560 KDTKDISVPVPNI
+560 KNALVPVPHVD
-573 KGEIVDLDTTKQT
+573 GEIVDLDDTKKN
-586 DPSNVTEPTEENAAL
+586 DAPIDSESNEEDSELKPETEDNS
-601 DQENETNND
+601 
-610 KPKKHHYTSG
+610 PKKRHYKSE

-638 TNNRPNNE
+638 TNNHSNNE
-646 QKAVVEQS
+646 QKASIERSSSNSHVKKNRQS
-654 SSHTKQ
+654 SS
-660 TSKSNSK
+660 K
-667 QSNKKSDENDAV
+667 QSDKKSANEDIAKNKKLNA
-679 KKSKSS
+679 KSKTKST
-685 AKPKV
+685 P
-690 KATQTHLTRSQA
+690 THLTRSQT

-738 YANPIANL
+738 YSNPIANL

-753 DKVQTRE
+753 DKAQTRD
-760 IWLNLT
+760 IWLSLT

>member
-1 MVGIKEGE
+1 MVGVKEGE

-41 DIKTADTA
+41 DIKTADDA
-49 VKDYAKSLEAAGS
+49 VKDYAKTLEEADS
-62 NVAFTIFDDEDED
+62 NVTFTIFDDEDED
-75 REESSFEAPV
+75 REESSFEAQI

-100 DLENENLNREQ
+100 DLENENLTRDQ
-111 EETVTDLKDQIF
+111 EETVTTLKDQIF
-123 NELEPSLNED
+123 NELEPSLNDDED
-133 YEDSLNEDNGFMFNN
+133 DLNEDNGFMFNS
-148 NQVLEPEDEEDEV
+148 NQILDSDDEV
-161 GEEIP
+161 RDEIP
-166 PKNDVSDET
+166 PENDVNDET
-175 ADKNSTAQLNTSN
+175 EDNSPTEESN
-188 SANPNSYNFVT
+188 SNAAANPSLNNVPT
-199 KSPEATPPSSLPVLP
+199 QLPEKVGASPIQAG
-214 VQPDQVSTTE
+214 QTTE
-224 ATHDEV
+224 TETSRSEV

-242 LDRLPKGYDKNQFA
+242 LDRLPRGYDKNQFA

-263 LGYLDNPRDQYDQA
+263 LGYLDNPKDQYDQA

-315 AYNRVTKEPID
+315 AYNRVTKESLD
-326 KIVESKTVTKIQQ
+326 KIVEGRTAAQIQQ
-339 LTVKATQQKQN
+339 LVVKATQQKQN
-350 NQSDLNKLKENKA
+350 NQSDLSKLKENKT

-382 EKRNLALKS
+382 EKRNLALKN

-416 KAEHVAR
+416 KVERVAR
-423 NEEVQK
+423 DEEVQK

-444 FDHAVRDNYDKNNNL
+444 FDHAVRNNYDKNNDL
-459 FEKNLKKVQERV
+459 FEDNLKKVQEKV
-471 QLAKEEINEQRRIDQ
+471 QLAKEQINQQKQLDQ
-486 EKAEERRQRE
+486 EKAEEKRQRE

-545 NLENPNVKITLNSDG
+545 NLENPNVKITLNNDG
-560 KDTKDISVPVPNI
+560 KNALVPVPHVD
-573 KGEIVDLDTTKQT
+573 GEIVDLDDTKKN
-586 DPSNVTEPTEENAAL
+586 DAPIDSESNEEDSELKPETEDNS
-601 DQENETNND
+601 
-610 KPKKHHYTSG
+610 PKKHHYKSE

-638 TNNRPNNE
+638 TNNHSNNE
-646 QKAVVEQS
+646 QKASIERSSSNSHVKKNKQS
-654 SSHTKQ
+654 SS
-660 TSKSNSK
+660 K
-667 QSNKKSDENDAV
+667 QSAKKDIAKNQKTNA
-679 KKSKSS
+679 KSKTKST
-685 AKPKV
+685 P
-690 KATQTHLTRSQA
+690 TYLTRSQA
-702 VLKQYR
+702 ILKQYR

-738 YANPIANL
+738 YSNPIASL

-753 DKVQTRE
+753 DKAQTRD
-760 IWLNLT
+760 IWLSLT

>member
-1 MVGIKEGE
+1 MVGVKEGE

-41 DIKTADTA
+41 DIKTADDA
-49 VKDYAKSLEAAGS
+49 VKDYAKSLEEADS
-62 NVAFTIFDDEDED
+62 NVTFTIFDDEDED
-75 REESSFEAPV
+75 REESSFEAQI

-100 DLENENLNREQ
+100 DLENENLTRDQ
-111 EETVTDLKDQIF
+111 EETVTTLKDQIF
-123 NELEPSLNED
+123 NELEPSLSDDEED
-133 YEDSLNEDNGFMFNN
+133 LNKDNGFMFNN
-148 NQVLEPEDEEDEV
+148 NQILDSDDEV
-161 GEEIP
+161 RDEIP
-166 PKNDVSDET
+166 PENDVNDET
-175 ADKNSTAQLNTSN
+175 EDNSPTEESN
-188 SANPNSYNFVT
+188 SNAATNPSLNNVPT
-199 KSPEATPPSSLPVLP
+199 QLPEEVDALPI
-214 VQPDQVSTTE
+214 QAGQTTE
-224 ATHDEV
+224 TETSRSEV

-242 LDRLPKGYDKNQFA
+242 LDRLPRGYDKNQFA

-263 LGYLDNPRDQYDQA
+263 LGYLDNPKDQYDQA

-315 AYNRVTKEPID
+315 AYNRVTKESLD
-326 KIVESKTVTKIQQ
+326 KIVEGRTAAQIQQ
-339 LTVKATQQKQN
+339 LVVKATQQKQN
-350 NQSDLNKLKENKA
+350 NQSDLSKLKESKA

-382 EKRNLALKS
+382 EKRNIALKN

-416 KAEHVAR
+416 KVERVAR
-423 NEEVQK
+423 DEEVQK

-444 FDHAVRDNYDKNNNL
+444 FDHAVRNNYDKNNDL
-459 FEKNLKKVQERV
+459 FEDNLKKVQERV
-471 QLAKEEINEQRRIDQ
+471 RLAKEQINQQKQLDQ
-486 EKAEERRQRE
+486 EKAEEKRQRE

-545 NLENPNVKITLNSDG
+545 NLENPNVKITLNNDG
-560 KDTKDISVPVPNI
+560 KNALVPVPHVD
-573 KGEIVDLDTTKQT
+573 GEVVDLDDTKKN
-586 DPSNVTEPTEENAAL
+586 DAPIDSESNEEDSELKPETEDNS
-601 DQENETNND
+601 
-610 KPKKHHYTSG
+610 PKKRHYKSE

-638 TNNRPNNE
+638 TNNHSNNE
-646 QKAVVEQS
+646 QKASIERSSSNSHVKKNKQS
-654 SSHTKQ
+654 SS
-660 TSKSNSK
+660 K
-667 QSNKKSDENDAV
+667 QSDKKSANEDIAKNKKPNA
-679 KKSKSS
+679 KSKTKST
-685 AKPKV
+685 P
-690 KATQTHLTRSQA
+690 THLTRSQA

-708 ETKTWAQK
+708 ETKNWAQK

-738 YANPIANL
+738 YSNPIASL

-753 DKVQTRE
+753 DKAQTRD
-760 IWLNLT
+760 IWLSLT

>member
-1 MVGIKEGE
+1 
-9 KIMLLVTFDKV
+9 MLLVTFDKV

-41 DIKTADTA
+41 DIKTADDA
-49 VKDYAKSLEAAGS
+49 VKDYAKSLEEADS
-62 NVAFTIFDDEDED
+62 NVTFTIFDDEDED
-75 REESSFEAPV
+75 REESSFEAQI

-100 DLENENLNREQ
+100 DLENENLTRDQ
-111 EETVTDLKDQIF
+111 EETVTTLKDQIF
-123 NELEPSLNED
+123 NELEPSLSDDEED
-133 YEDSLNEDNGFMFNN
+133 LNKDNGFMFNN
-148 NQVLEPEDEEDEV
+148 NQILDSDDEV
-161 GEEIP
+161 RDEIP
-166 PKNDVSDET
+166 PENDVNDET
-175 ADKNSTAQLNTSN
+175 EDNSPTEESN
-188 SANPNSYNFVT
+188 SNAATNPSLNNVPT
-199 KSPEATPPSSLPVLP
+199 QLPEEVDALPI
-214 VQPDQVSTTE
+214 QAGQTTE
-224 ATHDEV
+224 TETSRSEV

-242 LDRLPKGYDKNQFA
+242 LDRLPRGYDKNQFA

-263 LGYLDNPRDQYDQA
+263 LGYLDNPKDQYDQA

-315 AYNRVTKEPID
+315 AYNRVTKESLD
-326 KIVESKTVTKIQQ
+326 KIVEDRTAAQIQQ
-339 LTVKATQQKQN
+339 LVVKATHQKQN

-382 EKRNLALKS
+382 EKRNIALKN

-416 KAEHVAR
+416 KVERVAR
-423 NEEVQK
+423 DEEVQK

-444 FDHAVRDNYDKNNNL
+444 FDHAVRNNYDKNNDL
-459 FEKNLKKVQERV
+459 FEDNLKKVQEKVR
-471 QLAKEEINEQRRIDQ
+471 LAKEQINQQKLLDQ
-486 EKAEERRQRE
+486 EKAEEKRQRE

-545 NLENPNVKITLNSDG
+545 NLENPNVKITLNNDG
-560 KDTKDISVPVPNI
+560 KNALVPVPHVD
-573 KGEIVDLDTTKQT
+573 GEIVDLDDTKKN
-586 DPSNVTEPTEENAAL
+586 DAPIDSESNEEDSELKPETEDNS
-601 DQENETNND
+601 
-610 KPKKHHYTSG
+610 PKKHHYKSE

-625 CLAAAALGGTWAY
+625 CLAAATLGGTWAY
-638 TNNRPNNE
+638 TNNHSNNE
-646 QKAVVEQS
+646 QKASIERSSSNSHVKKNKQS
-654 SSHTKQ
+654 SS
-660 TSKSNSK
+660 K
-667 QSNKKSDENDAV
+667 QSAKKDIAKNQKTNA
-679 KKSKSS
+679 KSKTKST
-685 AKPKV
+685 P
-690 KATQTHLTRSQA
+690 TYLTRSQA
-702 VLKQYR
+702 ILKQYR

-738 YANPIANL
+738 YSNPIASL

-753 DKVQTRE
+753 DKAQTRD
-760 IWLNLT
+760 IWLSLT

>member
-1 MVGIKEGE
+1 
-9 KIMLLVTFDKV
+9 MLLVTFDKV

-49 VKDYAKSLEAAGS
+49 VKDYAKSLEAAS
-62 NVAFTIFDDEDED
+62 YSVSFTIFDDEDED
-75 REESSFEAPV
+75 REESSFEAPI
-85 LPEDQDGGILNLIDR
+85 LPEDRDGGILNLIDR
-100 DLENENLNREQ
+100 DLENENLTRDQ
-111 EETVTDLKDQIF
+111 EETVTTLKDQIF
-123 NELEPSLNED
+123 NELEPSLSDDEED
-133 YEDSLNEDNGFMFNN
+133 LNKDNGFMFNN
-148 NQVLEPEDEEDEV
+148 NQILDSDDEV
-161 GEEIP
+161 RDEIP
-166 PKNDVSDET
+166 PENDVNDET
-175 ADKNSTAQLNTSN
+175 EDNSPTEESN
-188 SANPNSYNFVT
+188 SNAATNPSLNNVPT
-199 KSPEATPPSSLPVLP
+199 QLPEEVDALPI
-214 VQPDQVSTTE
+214 QAGQTTE
-224 ATHDEV
+224 TETSRSEV

-242 LDRLPKGYDKNQFA
+242 LDRLPRGYDKNQFA

-263 LGYLDNPRDQYDQA
+263 LGYLDNPKDQYDQA

-315 AYNRVTKEPID
+315 AYNRVTKESLD
-326 KIVESKTVTKIQQ
+326 KIVEGRTAAQIQQ
-339 LTVKATQQKQN
+339 LVVKATQQKQN
-350 NQSDLNKLKENKA
+350 NQSDLSKLKESKA

-382 EKRNLALKS
+382 EKRNIALKN

-416 KAEHVAR
+416 KVERVAR
-423 NEEVQK
+423 DEEVQK

-444 FDHAVRDNYDKNNNL
+444 FDHAVRNNYDKNNDL
-459 FEKNLKKVQERV
+459 FEDNLKKVQERV
-471 QLAKEEINEQRRIDQ
+471 RLAKEQINQQKQLDQ
-486 EKAEERRQRE
+486 EKAEEKRQRE

-545 NLENPNVKITLNSDG
+545 NLENPNVKITLNNDG
-560 KDTKDISVPVPNI
+560 KNALVPVPHVD
-573 KGEIVDLDTTKQT
+573 GEVVDLDDTKKN
-586 DPSNVTEPTEENAAL
+586 DAPIDSESNEEDSELKPETEDNS
-601 DQENETNND
+601 
-610 KPKKHHYTSG
+610 PKKRHYKSE

-638 TNNRPNNE
+638 TNNHSNNE
-646 QKAVVEQS
+646 QKASIERSSSNSHVKKNKQS
-654 SSHTKQ
+654 SS
-660 TSKSNSK
+660 K
-667 QSNKKSDENDAV
+667 QSDKKSANEDIAKNKKPNA
-679 KKSKSS
+679 KSKTKST
-685 AKPKV
+685 P
-690 KATQTHLTRSQA
+690 THLTRSQA

-708 ETKTWAQK
+708 ETKNWAQK

-738 YANPIANL
+738 YSNPIASL

-753 DKVQTRE
+753 DKAQTRD
-760 IWLNLT
+760 IWLSLT